1 MAATLTAIFE
11 LIDKVSDK
19 MDAIAN
25 SGSGVVD
32 QWQRAESVADSTF
45 DTATRGAQTTAQAAR
60 SLGDTLDDA
69 SQSFNDAADAAD
81 YWTDKIGNYDKSA
94 MEAIYSTQELVEMGF
109 KTEDALKAEA
119 AAAKKAEDALDDLD
133 EQTEET
139 GDSQEEMGDKGAD
152 ALAQISSTLASV
164 GIVAGLKEIA
174 GAAFEVADGFTE
186 AEKIVTGMTG
196 ATGPELDSLM
206 ESAERVFSS
215 SHAENLQAVATAM
228 ASVRRSTGLVGDE
241 LEQATSAGLALEET
255 LGYDVAETSRTASSL
270 MKNFGL
276 TAEEAYNIITAGA
289 QNGADKNGDLLDV
302 LNEYSAQY
310 AALGL
315 SADQFLTSLVAGADA
330 GVFSVDKVGDAVK
343 EFNIRAKD
351 GSDTSAQA
359 FEAMGMNADEMT
371 ARFAA
376 GGETASAAFFEVVNA
391 LNAME
396 DPVQKN
402 AAAVGLFGTMYE
414 DLEANVLPVLSS
426 IEGGTIDVDNALATV
441 TDQAGSLSDNW
452 QEASNS
458 VSTAFSTAVEPAVSG
473 LSNGI
478 ASVVKNIGDFL
489 QEHPAVT
496 KAITAIGVGL
506 AAVVVGITGVVFVTQ
521 VAIPAVTAFGVAL
534 NTALGPIG
542 WVALAITGV
551 VAAATAM
558 VALFQD
564 SKSEYET
571 WTASTKKQYD
581 TLQDLNAEYETACET
596 YGETSEEA
604 LRLRYEIDDLSES
617 FEANKQTVEEFT
629 AEVDA
634 LIEKNSELISSYE
647 ESMETLDQN
656 EIGTLS
662 LVQKLEDLASQ
673 TNRTVAQ
680 EEQLKAVIAELNS
693 ELPDLA
699 LSYDDVTDSAQN
711 WVDTIRMAAE
721 AQAAQERQAEQQ
733 RAYVDLL
740 KEQANLEE
748 EIAKAEEN
756 LRLEQESFN
765 NTDWF
770 FLSDQWIYQK
780 TGWDPWN
787 VTSIDEYEAA
797 LADLQ
802 AAYAENQ
809 AAIAEIEGSW
819 EAVTEETVTYED
831 AVSSAISSVQ
841 SEVTALAEAYDTAY
855 ESARTSIDGQIGLFD
870 TMATETETSVSQ
882 MQSSLESQVEYLN
895 TYSENLRKAAEYGL
909 DEGLIASLSDGS
921 AESAGYLNA
930 IIENIEALGSST
942 SEAQQFVDEF
952 NATFSN
958 VEAAKDEFAG
968 TVASMETDFDAK
980 MTEIEGRLDTA
991 IDNMNMDTDA
1001 AAAAKATMSAYTQA
1015 IRDNTRGAVSAA
1027 EAAAAAVAA
1036 ALDTSYS
1043 GGSSGVTVPGH
1054 AAGTTDAEDVF
1065 VAGENGPE
1073 LIVGSGG
1080 STVFP
1085 ADETRKIIAALDNM
1099 RSRETGVY
1107 LPAGDFG
1114 ADLPAIRTDNSG
1126 GERKVYL
1133 EIAGKGSIQLAGGK
1147 VDEETLIAFLY
1158 EYLKPVLAEVLV
1170 QEIFEE
1176 GDQSYEY

>member
-32 QWQRAESVADSTF
+32 QWQRAESVADSAF
-45 DTATRGAQTTAQAAR
+45 DTATRGAQTTAQAAS

-174 GAAFEVADGFTE
+174 GAAYEVVDGFTE

-315 SADQFLTSLVAGADA
+315 SADKFLTSLVAGADA

-376 GGETASAAFFEVVNA
+376 GGEVASTAFFEVVNA

-426 IEGGTIDVDNALATV
+426 IETGTINVDNALATV
-441 TDQAGSLSDNW
+441 TGQAGSLSDNW

-458 VSTAFSTAVEPAVSG
+458 VSTAFTSAVEPAVSG
-473 LSNGI
+473 LSNGV
-478 ASVVKNIGDFL
+478 ASVVKSTGDFL

-542 WVALAITGV
+542 WVALAVTGV
-551 VAAATAM
+551 VAAVGAL

-564 SKSEYET
+564 SETEYDT
-571 WTASTKKQYD
+571 WTASTKAQYD
-581 TLQDLNAEYETACET
+581 ALQDLNAEYETACDT

-604 LRLRYEIDDLSES
+604 LRLKYEMDDLNAS
-617 FEANKQTVEEFT
+617 FEANKMTVEEFVSQCEALVDSHDELAQSYADAT
-629 AEVDA
+629 AEIDSEEVGTLA
-634 LIEKNSELISSYE
+634 LI
-647 ESMETLDQN
+647 
-656 EIGTLS
+656 
-662 LVQKLEDLASQ
+662 QKLNDLATSSD
-673 TNRTVAQ
+673 RTATAQ
-680 EEQLKAVIAELNS
+680 MQMQSIVDSLNES
-693 ELPDLA
+693 FPNLA
-699 LSYDDVTDSAQN
+699 LSIDDVTENTDAMIASLKK
-711 WVDTIRMAAE
+711 AAE
-721 AQAAQERQAEQQ
+721 EQANQERYQESYDT
-733 RAYVDLL
+733 YVDLL

-748 EIAKAEEN
+748 QIAEAEEN
-756 LRLEQESFN
+756 IRLEQERMDNMS
-765 NTDWF
+765 
-770 FLSDQWIYQK
+770 
-780 TGWDPWN
+780 GWDHFW
-787 VTSIDEYEAA
+787 TAGEWDDLESYQAA
-797 LADLQ
+797 LEELQ
-802 AAYAENQ
+802 AAYADNMAMQEQ
-809 AAIAEIEGSW
+809 CEATMQEYADASAAA
-819 EAVTEETVTYED
+819 AEETVGYDEAIST
-831 AVSSAISSVQ
+831 AISSVQ
-841 SEVTALAEAYDTAY
+841 EDIDALAEAYDTAY

-870 TMATETETSVSQ
+870 TMATETETSIADMQTAFDSQ
-882 MQSSLESQVEYLN
+882 IEYLN

-909 DEGLIASLSDGS
+909 NEGLIASLSDGS
-921 AESAGYLNA
+921 EESAGYLNA
-930 IIENIEALGSST
+930 IIENIENLGSTT
-942 SEAQQFVDEF
+942 SEAQQFVDNF
-952 NATFSN
+952 NSSFQQ
-958 VEAAKDEFAG
+958 VETAKDEFAG

-1073 LIVGSGG
+1073 LIVGGGG

-1133 EIAGKGSIQLAGGK
+1133 EIAGKGSIQLTGGK
-1147 VDEETLIAFLY
+1147 ADEETLIAFLY
-1158 EYLKPVLAEVLV
+1158 EYLKPILAEVLT

>member
-32 QWQRAESVADSTF
+32 QWQRVESVADSAF
-45 DTATRGAQTTAQAAR
+45 DTTTRGAQTTAQAAR

-164 GIVAGLKEIA
+164 GIVASLKEIA
-174 GAAFEVADGFTE
+174 GAAYEVVDGFTE

-376 GGETASAAFFEVVNA
+376 GGEVASTAFFEVVNA

-426 IEGGTIDVDNALATV
+426 IETGTINVDNALATV

-458 VSTAFSTAVEPAVSG
+458 VSTAFSSAVEPAVSG
-473 LSNGI
+473 LSNGV

-489 QEHPAVT
+489 QAHPAVT

-542 WVALAITGV
+542 WVALAVTGV
-551 VAAATAM
+551 VAAVGAL

-564 SKSEYET
+564 SETEYDT
-571 WTASTKKQYD
+571 WTASTKAQYD
-581 TLQDLNAEYETACET
+581 ALQDLNAEYETACDT

-604 LRLRYEIDDLSES
+604 LRLKYEMDDLNAS
-617 FEANKQTVEEFT
+617 FEANKMTVEEFVSQCEALVDSHDELAQSYADAT
-629 AEVDA
+629 AEIDSEEVGTLA
-634 LIEKNSELISSYE
+634 LI
-647 ESMETLDQN
+647 
-656 EIGTLS
+656 
-662 LVQKLEDLASQ
+662 QKLNDLATSSD
-673 TNRTVAQ
+673 RTATAQ
-680 EEQLKAVIAELNS
+680 MQMQSIVDSLNES
-693 ELPDLA
+693 FPDLA
-699 LSYDDVTDSAQN
+699 LSIDDVTENTDAMIASLKK
-711 WVDTIRMAAE
+711 AAE
-721 AQAAQERQAEQQ
+721 EQANQERYQESYDT
-733 RAYVDLL
+733 YVDLL

-748 EIAKAEEN
+748 QIAEAEEN
-756 LRLEQESFN
+756 IRLEQERMDNMS
-765 NTDWF
+765 
-770 FLSDQWIYQK
+770 
-780 TGWDPWN
+780 GWDHFW
-787 VTSIDEYEAA
+787 TAGEWDDLESYQAA
-797 LADLQ
+797 LEELQ
-802 AAYAENQ
+802 AAYADNMAMQEQ
-809 AAIAEIEGSW
+809 CEATMQEYADASAAA
-819 EAVTEETVTYED
+819 AEETVGYDEAIST
-831 AVSSAISSVQ
+831 AISSVQ
-841 SEVTALAEAYDTAY
+841 EDIDALVEAYDTAY

-870 TMATETETSVSQ
+870 TMATETETSIADMQTAFDSQ
-882 MQSSLESQVEYLN
+882 IEYLN

-909 DEGLIASLSDGS
+909 NEGLIASLSDGS
-921 AESAGYLNA
+921 EESAGYLNA
-930 IIENIEALGSST
+930 IIENIENLGSTT
-942 SEAQQFVDEF
+942 SEAQQFVDNF
-952 NATFSN
+952 NSSFQQ
-958 VEAAKDEFAG
+958 VETAKDEFAG

-1073 LIVGSGG
+1073 LIVGGGG

-1133 EIAGKGSIQLAGGK
+1133 EIAGKGSIQLTGGK
-1147 VDEETLIAFLY
+1147 ADEETLIAFLY
-1158 EYLKPVLAEVLV
+1158 EYLKPILAEVLT

>member
-32 QWQRAESVADSTF
+32 QWQRAESVADSAF
-45 DTATRGAQTTAQAAR
+45 DTATRGAQTTAQAAS

-174 GAAFEVADGFTE
+174 GAAYEVVDGFTE

-196 ATGPELDSLM
+196 VTGPELDSLM
-206 ESAERVFSS
+206 ESAERVFAS

-376 GGETASAAFFEVVNA
+376 GGEVASAAFFEVVNA

-426 IEGGTIDVDNALATV
+426 IETGTINVDNALATV

-458 VSTAFSTAVEPAVSG
+458 VSTAFTSAVEPAVSG
-473 LSNGI
+473 LSNGV
-478 ASVVKNIGDFL
+478 ASVVKSTGDFL

-542 WVALAITGV
+542 WVALAVTGV
-551 VAAATAM
+551 VAAVGAL

-564 SKSEYET
+564 SETEYDT
-571 WTASTKKQYD
+571 WTASTKAQYD
-581 TLQDLNAEYETACET
+581 ALQDLNAEYETACDT

-604 LRLRYEIDDLSES
+604 LRLKYEMDDLNAS
-617 FEANKQTVEEFT
+617 FEANKMTVEEFVSQCEALVDSHDELAQSYADAT
-629 AEVDA
+629 AEIDSEEVGTLA
-634 LIEKNSELISSYE
+634 LI
-647 ESMETLDQN
+647 
-656 EIGTLS
+656 
-662 LVQKLEDLASQ
+662 QKLNDLATSSD
-673 TNRTVAQ
+673 RTATAQ
-680 EEQLKAVIAELNS
+680 MQMQSIVDSLNES
-693 ELPDLA
+693 FPNLA
-699 LSYDDVTDSAQN
+699 LSIDDVTENTDAMIASLKK
-711 WVDTIRMAAE
+711 AAE
-721 AQAAQERQAEQQ
+721 EQANQERYQESYDT
-733 RAYVDLL
+733 YVDLL

-748 EIAKAEEN
+748 QIAEAEEN
-756 LRLEQESFN
+756 IRLEQERMDNMS
-765 NTDWF
+765 
-770 FLSDQWIYQK
+770 
-780 TGWDPWN
+780 GWDHFW
-787 VTSIDEYEAA
+787 TAGEWDDLESYQAA
-797 LADLQ
+797 LEELQ
-802 AAYAENQ
+802 AAYADNMAMQEQ
-809 AAIAEIEGSW
+809 CEATMQEYADASAAA
-819 EAVTEETVTYED
+819 AEETVGYDEAIST
-831 AVSSAISSVQ
+831 AISSVQ
-841 SEVTALAEAYDTAY
+841 EDIDALAEAYDTAY

-870 TMATETETSVSQ
+870 TMATETETSIADMQTAFDSQ
-882 MQSSLESQVEYLN
+882 IEYLN

-909 DEGLIASLSDGS
+909 NEGLIASLSDGS
-921 AESAGYLNA
+921 EESAGYLNA
-930 IIENIEALGSST
+930 IIENIENLGSTT
-942 SEAQQFVDEF
+942 SEAQQFVDNF
-952 NATFSN
+952 NSSFQQ
-958 VEAAKDEFAG
+958 VETAKDEFAG

-1073 LIVGSGG
+1073 LIVGGGG

-1133 EIAGKGSIQLAGGK
+1133 EIAGKGSIQLTGGK
-1147 VDEETLIAFLY
+1147 ADEETLIAFLY
-1158 EYLKPVLAEVLV
+1158 EYLKPILAEVLT

>member
-32 QWQRAESVADSTF
+32 QWQHVENVADSAF
-45 DTATRGAQTTAQAAR
+45 DTATRGAQTTAQAAG
-60 SLGDTLDDA
+60 SLSDTLDDT
-69 SQSFNDAADAAD
+69 SQSFSDAADAAD

-174 GAAFEVADGFTE
+174 GAAYEVVDGFTE

-206 ESAERVFSS
+206 ESAERVFAS

-376 GGETASAAFFEVVNA
+376 GGEVASAAFFEVVNA

-426 IEGGTIDVDNALATV
+426 IATGTINVDNALATV

-458 VSTAFSTAVEPAVSG
+458 VSTAFTSAVEPAVSG
-473 LSNGI
+473 LSNGV
-478 ASVVKNIGDFL
+478 ASVVKSAGDFL

-542 WVALAITGV
+542 WVALAVTGV
-551 VAAATAM
+551 VAAVGAL

-564 SKSEYET
+564 SETEYDT
-571 WTASTKKQYD
+571 WTASTKAQYD
-581 TLQDLNAEYETACET
+581 TLQDLNAEYETACDT

-604 LRLRYEIDDLSES
+604 LRLKYEMDDLNAS
-617 FEANKQTVEEFT
+617 FEANKMTVEEFVSQCEALVDSHDELAQSYADAT
-629 AEVDA
+629 AEIDSEEVGTLA
-634 LIEKNSELISSYE
+634 LI
-647 ESMETLDQN
+647 
-656 EIGTLS
+656 
-662 LVQKLEDLASQ
+662 QKLNDLATSSD
-673 TNRTVAQ
+673 RTATAQ
-680 EEQLKAVIAELNS
+680 MQMQSIVDSLNES
-693 ELPDLA
+693 FPDLA
-699 LSYDDVTDSAQN
+699 LSIDDVTENTDAMIASLKK
-711 WVDTIRMAAE
+711 AAE
-721 AQAAQERQAEQQ
+721 EQANQERYQESYDT
-733 RAYVDLL
+733 YVDLL

-748 EIAKAEEN
+748 QIAEAEEN
-756 LRLEQESFN
+756 IRLEQERMDNMS
-765 NTDWF
+765 
-770 FLSDQWIYQK
+770 
-780 TGWDPWN
+780 GWDHFW
-787 VTSIDEYEAA
+787 TAGEWDDLESYQAA
-797 LADLQ
+797 LEELQ
-802 AAYAENQ
+802 AAYADNMAMQEQ
-809 AAIAEIEGSW
+809 CEATMQEYADASAAA
-819 EAVTEETVTYED
+819 AEETVGYDEAIST
-831 AVSSAISSVQ
+831 AVSSVQ
-841 SEVTALAEAYDTAY
+841 EDIDALAEAYDTAY

-870 TMATETETSVSQ
+870 TMATETETSIADMQTAFDSQ
-882 MQSSLESQVEYLN
+882 IEYLN

-909 DEGLIASLSDGS
+909 NEGLIASLSDGS
-921 AESAGYLNA
+921 EESAGYLNA
-930 IIENIEALGSST
+930 IIENIENLGSTT
-942 SEAQQFVDEF
+942 SEAQQFVDNF
-952 NATFSN
+952 NSSFQQ
-958 VEAAKDEFAG
+958 VETAKDEFAG

-1027 EAAAAAVAA
+1027 EAAAAAVAT

-1073 LIVGSGG
+1073 LIVGGGG

-1133 EIAGKGSIQLAGGK
+1133 EIAGKGSIQLTGGK
-1147 VDEETLIAFLY
+1147 ADEETLIAFLY
-1158 EYLKPVLAEVLV
+1158 EYLKPILAEVLT

>member
-32 QWQRAESVADSTF
+32 QWQRAESVADSAF
-45 DTATRGAQTTAQAAR
+45 DTATRGAQTTAQAAS

-174 GAAFEVADGFTE
+174 GAAYEVVDGFTE

-376 GGETASAAFFEVVNA
+376 GGEVASAAFFEVVNA

-426 IEGGTIDVDNALATV
+426 IETGTINVDNALATV

-458 VSTAFSTAVEPAVSG
+458 VSTAFTSAVEPAVSG
-473 LSNGI
+473 LSNGV
-478 ASVVKNIGDFL
+478 ASVVKSTGDFL

-542 WVALAITGV
+542 WVALAVTGV
-551 VAAATAM
+551 VAAVGAL

-564 SKSEYET
+564 SETEYDT
-571 WTASTKKQYD
+571 WTASTKAQYD
-581 TLQDLNAEYETACET
+581 ALQDLNAEYETACDT

-604 LRLRYEIDDLSES
+604 LRLKYEMDDLNAS
-617 FEANKQTVEEFT
+617 FEANKMTVEEFVSQCEALVDSHDELAQSYADAT
-629 AEVDA
+629 AEIDSEEVGTLA
-634 LIEKNSELISSYE
+634 LI
-647 ESMETLDQN
+647 
-656 EIGTLS
+656 
-662 LVQKLEDLASQ
+662 QKLNDLATSSD
-673 TNRTVAQ
+673 RTATAQ
-680 EEQLKAVIAELNS
+680 MQMQSIVDSLNES
-693 ELPDLA
+693 FPNLA
-699 LSYDDVTDSAQN
+699 LSIDDVTENTDAMIASLKK
-711 WVDTIRMAAE
+711 AAE
-721 AQAAQERQAEQQ
+721 EQANQERYQESYDT
-733 RAYVDLL
+733 YVDLL

-748 EIAKAEEN
+748 QIAEAEEN
-756 LRLEQESFN
+756 IRLEQERMDNMS
-765 NTDWF
+765 
-770 FLSDQWIYQK
+770 
-780 TGWDPWN
+780 GWDHFW
-787 VTSIDEYEAA
+787 TAGEWDDLESYQAA
-797 LADLQ
+797 LEELQ
-802 AAYAENQ
+802 AAYADNMAMQEQ
-809 AAIAEIEGSW
+809 CEATMQEYADASAAA
-819 EAVTEETVTYED
+819 AEETVGYDEAIST
-831 AVSSAISSVQ
+831 AISSVQ
-841 SEVTALAEAYDTAY
+841 EDIDALAEAYDTAY

-870 TMATETETSVSQ
+870 TMATETETSIADMQTAFDSQ
-882 MQSSLESQVEYLN
+882 IEYLN

-909 DEGLIASLSDGS
+909 NEGLIASLSDGS
-921 AESAGYLNA
+921 EESAGYLNA
-930 IIENIEALGSST
+930 IIENIENLGSTT
-942 SEAQQFVDEF
+942 SEAQQFVDNF
-952 NATFSN
+952 NSSFQQ
-958 VEAAKDEFAG
+958 VETAKDEFAG

-1073 LIVGSGG
+1073 LIVGGGG

-1133 EIAGKGSIQLAGGK
+1133 EIAGKGSIQLTGGK
-1147 VDEETLIAFLY
+1147 ADEETLIAFLY
-1158 EYLKPVLAEVLV
+1158 EYLKPILAEVLT

>member
-32 QWQRAESVADSTF
+32 QWQRAESVADSAF
-45 DTATRGAQTTAQAAR
+45 DTATRGAQTTAQVAS

-69 SQSFNDAADAAD
+69 SRSFNDAADAAD

-174 GAAFEVADGFTE
+174 GAAYEVVDGFTE

-376 GGETASAAFFEVVNA
+376 GGEVASAAFFEVVNA

-426 IEGGTIDVDNALATV
+426 IETGTINVDNALATV

-458 VSTAFSTAVEPAVSG
+458 VSTAFTSAVEPAVSG
-473 LSNGI
+473 LSNGV
-478 ASVVKNIGDFL
+478 ASVVKSAGDFL

-542 WVALAITGV
+542 WVALAVTGV
-551 VAAATAM
+551 VAAVGAL

-564 SKSEYET
+564 SETEYDT
-571 WTASTKKQYD
+571 WTASTKAQYD
-581 TLQDLNAEYETACET
+581 ALQDLNAEYETACDT

-604 LRLRYEIDDLSES
+604 LRLKYEMDDLNAS
-617 FEANKQTVEEFT
+617 FEANKMTVEEFVSQCEALVDSHDELAQSYADAT
-629 AEVDA
+629 AEIDSEEVGTLA
-634 LIEKNSELISSYE
+634 LI
-647 ESMETLDQN
+647 
-656 EIGTLS
+656 
-662 LVQKLEDLASQ
+662 QKLNDLATSSD
-673 TNRTVAQ
+673 RTATAQ
-680 EEQLKAVIAELNS
+680 MQMQSIVDSLNES
-693 ELPDLA
+693 FPDLA
-699 LSYDDVTDSAQN
+699 LSIDNVTENTDAMIASLKK
-711 WVDTIRMAAE
+711 AAE
-721 AQAAQERQAEQQ
+721 EQANQEWYQESYDT
-733 RAYVDLL
+733 YVDLL

-748 EIAKAEEN
+748 QIAEAEEN
-756 LRLEQESFN
+756 IRLEQERMDNMS
-765 NTDWF
+765 
-770 FLSDQWIYQK
+770 
-780 TGWDPWN
+780 GWDHFW
-787 VTSIDEYEAA
+787 TAGEWDDLESYQAA
-797 LADLQ
+797 LEELQ
-802 AAYAENQ
+802 AAYADNMAMQEQ
-809 AAIAEIEGSW
+809 CEATMQEYADASAAA
-819 EAVTEETVTYED
+819 AEETVGYDEAIST
-831 AVSSAISSVQ
+831 AISSVQ
-841 SEVTALAEAYDTAY
+841 EDIDALAEAYDTAY

-870 TMATETETSVSQ
+870 TMATETETSIADMQTAFDSQ
-882 MQSSLESQVEYLN
+882 IEYLN

-909 DEGLIASLSDGS
+909 NEGLIASLSDGS
-921 AESAGYLNA
+921 EESAGYLNA
-930 IIENIEALGSST
+930 IIENIENLGSTT
-942 SEAQQFVDEF
+942 SEAQQFVDNF
-952 NATFSN
+952 NSSFQQ
-958 VEAAKDEFAG
+958 VETAKDEFAG

-1027 EAAAAAVAA
+1027 EAAAAAVAT

-1073 LIVGSGG
+1073 LIVGGGG

-1133 EIAGKGSIQLAGGK
+1133 EIAGKGSIQLTGGK
-1147 VDEETLIAFLY
+1147 ADEETLIAFLY
-1158 EYLKPVLAEVLV
+1158 EYLKPILAEVLT

>member
-32 QWQRAESVADSTF
+32 QWQRAESVADSAF
-45 DTATRGAQTTAQAAR
+45 DTATRGAQTTAQAAS

-69 SQSFNDAADAAD
+69 SQSLNDAADAAD

-174 GAAFEVADGFTE
+174 GAAYEVVDGFTE

-376 GGETASAAFFEVVNA
+376 GGEVASAAFFEVVNA

-426 IEGGTIDVDNALATV
+426 IETGTINVDNALATV

-458 VSTAFSTAVEPAVSG
+458 VSTAFTSAVEPAVSG
-473 LSNGI
+473 LSNGV
-478 ASVVKNIGDFL
+478 ASVVKSTGDFL

-542 WVALAITGV
+542 WVALAVTGV
-551 VAAATAM
+551 VAAVGAL

-564 SKSEYET
+564 SETEYDT
-571 WTASTKKQYD
+571 WTASTKAQYD
-581 TLQDLNAEYETACET
+581 ALQDLNAEYETACDT

-604 LRLRYEIDDLSES
+604 LRLKYEMDDLNAS
-617 FEANKQTVEEFT
+617 FEANKMTVEEFVSQCEALVDSHDELAQSYADAT
-629 AEVDA
+629 AEIDSEEVGTLA
-634 LIEKNSELISSYE
+634 LI
-647 ESMETLDQN
+647 
-656 EIGTLS
+656 
-662 LVQKLEDLASQ
+662 QKLNDLATSSD
-673 TNRTVAQ
+673 RTATAQ
-680 EEQLKAVIAELNS
+680 MQMQSIVDSLNES
-693 ELPDLA
+693 FPNLA
-699 LSYDDVTDSAQN
+699 LSIDDVTENTDAMIASLKK
-711 WVDTIRMAAE
+711 AAE
-721 AQAAQERQAEQQ
+721 EQANQERYQESYDT
-733 RAYVDLL
+733 YVDLL

-748 EIAKAEEN
+748 QIAEAEEN
-756 LRLEQESFN
+756 IRLEQERMDNMS
-765 NTDWF
+765 
-770 FLSDQWIYQK
+770 
-780 TGWDPWN
+780 GWDHFW
-787 VTSIDEYEAA
+787 TAGEWDDLESYQAA
-797 LADLQ
+797 LEELQ
-802 AAYAENQ
+802 AAYADNMAMQEQ
-809 AAIAEIEGSW
+809 CEATMQEYADASAAA
-819 EAVTEETVTYED
+819 AEETVGYDEAIST
-831 AVSSAISSVQ
+831 AISSVQ
-841 SEVTALAEAYDTAY
+841 EDIDALAEAYDTAY

-870 TMATETETSVSQ
+870 TMATETETSIADMQTAFDSQ
-882 MQSSLESQVEYLN
+882 IEYLN

-909 DEGLIASLSDGS
+909 NEGLIASLSDGS
-921 AESAGYLNA
+921 EESAGYLNA
-930 IIENIEALGSST
+930 IIENIENLGSTT
-942 SEAQQFVDEF
+942 SEAQQFVDNF
-952 NATFSN
+952 NSSFQQ
-958 VEAAKDEFAG
+958 VETAKDEFAG

-1073 LIVGSGG
+1073 LIVGGGG

-1133 EIAGKGSIQLAGGK
+1133 EIAGKGSIQLTGGK
-1147 VDEETLIAFLY
+1147 ADEETLIAFLY
-1158 EYLKPVLAEVLV
+1158 EYLKPILAEVLT

>member
-32 QWQRAESVADSTF
+32 QWQRVENVADSAF
-45 DTATRGAQTTAQAAR
+45 DTATRGAQTTAQAAG
-60 SLGDTLDDA
+60 SLSDTLDDT
-69 SQSFNDAADAAD
+69 SRSFSDAADAAD
-81 YWTDKIGNYDKSA
+81 YWTDAVGNYDKA
-94 MEAIYSTQELVEMGF
+94 ALEAIYSTQELVDMGF
-109 KTEDALKAEA
+109 KTEDALEAEA
-119 AAAKKAEDALDDLD
+119 AAARQAEDALEDLD

-152 ALAQISSTLASV
+152 ALSQISSALASA

-206 ESAERVFSS
+206 ESAERVFAS

-359 FEAMGMNADEMT
+359 FEALGMNADEMT

-391 LNAME
+391 LNAMD

-414 DLEANVLPVLSS
+414 DLEATVLPVLGS
-426 IEGGTIDVDNALATV
+426 IETGTINVDNALATV

-458 VSTAFSTAVEPAVSG
+458 VSAAFTTAVEPAVSG

-478 ASVVKNIGDFL
+478 ASVVKSTGDFL

-542 WVALAITGV
+542 WVALAVTGV
-551 VAAATAM
+551 VAAVGAL
-558 VALFQD
+558 VALFQ
-564 SKSEYET
+564 SSETEYDT
-571 WTASTKKQYD
+571 WTASTKEQYD
-581 TLQDLNAEYETACET
+581 ALQDLNAEYETACDT

-604 LRLRYEIDDLSES
+604 LRLKYEMDDLNAS
-617 FEANKQTVEEFT
+617 FEANKMTVEEFVAQCEALVDSHEELAQSYADTT
-629 AEVDA
+629 AEIDSEEVGTLA
-634 LIEKNSELISSYE
+634 LI
-647 ESMETLDQN
+647 
-656 EIGTLS
+656 
-662 LVQKLEDLASQ
+662 QKLNDLASSSD
-673 TNRTVAQ
+673 RTATAQ
-680 EEQLKAVIAELNS
+680 MQMQSIVDSLNES
-693 ELPDLA
+693 FPDLA
-699 LSYDDVTDSAQN
+699 LSIDDVTENTDAMIASLKK
-711 WVDTIRMAAE
+711 AAE
-721 AQAAQERQAEQQ
+721 EQAAQERYQESYDT
-733 RAYVDLL
+733 YVDLL

-748 EIAKAEEN
+748 QIAEAEEN
-756 LRLEQESFN
+756 IRLEQERMDGMS
-765 NTDWF
+765 
-770 FLSDQWIYQK
+770 
-780 TGWDPWN
+780 GWDHFW
-787 VTSIDEYEAA
+787 TAGEWDDLESYQAA
-797 LADLQ
+797 LEELQ
-802 AAYAENQ
+802 AAYADNQ
-809 AAIAEIEGSW
+809 AMQEQCTATMQEYADAS
-819 EAVTEETVTYED
+819 AAAAEETVGYDEAIST
-831 AVSSAISSVQ
+831 AISSVQ
-841 SEVTALAEAYDTAY
+841 EDIDALAAAYDEAY

-870 TMATETETSVSQ
+870 TMTTETETSIAD
-882 MQSSLESQVEYLN
+882 MQTALESQVEYLT

-909 DEGLIASLSDGS
+909 SEGLIASLSDGS
-921 AESAGYLNA
+921 EESAAYLGT
-930 IIENIEALGSST
+930 IIENIESLGSTT
-942 SEAQQFVDEF
+942 SEAQQFVDNF
-952 NATFSN
+952 NASFEQ
-958 VEAAKDEFAG
+958 VETAKDEFAG
-968 TVASMETDFDAK
+968 TVASMQTDFDAK

-1001 AAAAKATMSAYTQA
+1001 AAAAKETMAAYTQA
-1015 IRDNTRGAVSAA
+1015 IRDNTQGAVSAA

-1036 ALDTSYS
+1036 ALDTSYT
-1043 GGSSGVTVPGH
+1043 GGTSSVTVPGH
-1054 AAGTTDAEDVF
+1054 ASGTTDAEDVF

-1073 LIVGSGG
+1073 LIVGGGG

-1085 ADETRKIIAALDNM
+1085 ADETRKIIAALDSM
-1099 RSRETGVY
+1099 RGRETGLY
-1107 LPAGDFG
+1107 LPAPDFG
-1114 ADLPAIRTDNSG
+1114 TDVPTIRTDDSG

-1133 EIAGKGSIQLAGGK
+1133 EIAGKGNIELTGSK
-1147 VDEETLIAFLY
+1147 VDQETLLAFLY
-1158 EYLKPVLAEVLV
+1158 EYLKPVLAEIMT

>member
-32 QWQRAESVADSTF
+32 QWQRAESVADSAF
-45 DTATRGAQTTAQAAR
+45 DTATRGAQTTAQAAS

-174 GAAFEVADGFTE
+174 GAAYEVVDGFTE

-376 GGETASAAFFEVVNA
+376 GGEVASTAFFEVVNA

-426 IEGGTIDVDNALATV
+426 IETGTINVDNALATV
-441 TDQAGSLSDNW
+441 TGQAGSLSDNW

-458 VSTAFSTAVEPAVSG
+458 VSTAFTSAVEPAVSG
-473 LSNGI
+473 LSNGV
-478 ASVVKNIGDFL
+478 ASVVKSTGDFL

-542 WVALAITGV
+542 WVALAVTGV
-551 VAAATAM
+551 VAAVGAL

-564 SKSEYET
+564 SETEYDT
-571 WTASTKKQYD
+571 WTASTKAQYD
-581 TLQDLNAEYETACET
+581 ALQDLNAEYETACDT

-604 LRLRYEIDDLSES
+604 LRLKYEMDDLNAS
-617 FEANKQTVEEFT
+617 FEANKMTVEEFVSQCEALVDSHDELAQSYADAT
-629 AEVDA
+629 AEIDSEEVGTLA
-634 LIEKNSELISSYE
+634 LI
-647 ESMETLDQN
+647 
-656 EIGTLS
+656 
-662 LVQKLEDLASQ
+662 QKLNDLATSSD
-673 TNRTVAQ
+673 RTATAQ
-680 EEQLKAVIAELNS
+680 MQMQSIVDSLNES
-693 ELPDLA
+693 FPNLA
-699 LSYDDVTDSAQN
+699 LSIDDVTENTDAMIASLKK
-711 WVDTIRMAAE
+711 AAE
-721 AQAAQERQAEQQ
+721 EQANQERYQESYDT
-733 RAYVDLL
+733 YVDLL

-748 EIAKAEEN
+748 QIAEAEEN
-756 LRLEQESFN
+756 IRLEQERMDNMS
-765 NTDWF
+765 
-770 FLSDQWIYQK
+770 
-780 TGWDPWN
+780 GWDHFW
-787 VTSIDEYEAA
+787 TAGEWDDLESYQAA
-797 LADLQ
+797 LEELQ
-802 AAYAENQ
+802 AAYADNMAMQEQ
-809 AAIAEIEGSW
+809 CEATMQEYADASAAA
-819 EAVTEETVTYED
+819 AEETVGYDEAIST
-831 AVSSAISSVQ
+831 AISSVQ
-841 SEVTALAEAYDTAY
+841 EDIDALAEAYDTAY

-870 TMATETETSVSQ
+870 TMATETETSIADMQTAFDSQ
-882 MQSSLESQVEYLN
+882 IEYLN

-909 DEGLIASLSDGS
+909 NEGLIASLSDGS
-921 AESAGYLNA
+921 EESAGYLNA
-930 IIENIEALGSST
+930 IIENIENLGSTT
-942 SEAQQFVDEF
+942 SEAQQFVDNF
-952 NATFSN
+952 NSSFQQ
-958 VEAAKDEFAG
+958 VETAKDEFAG

-1073 LIVGSGG
+1073 LIVGGGG

-1133 EIAGKGSIQLAGGK
+1133 EIAGKGSIQLTGGK
-1147 VDEETLIAFLY
+1147 ADEETLIAFLY
-1158 EYLKPVLAEVLV
+1158 EYLKPILAEVLT

>member
-32 QWQRAESVADSTF
+32 QWQRAESVVDSAF
-45 DTATRGAQTTAQAAR
+45 DTATRGAQTTAQAAS

-94 MEAIYSTQELVEMGF
+94 MEAIYSAQELVEMGF

-174 GAAFEVADGFTE
+174 GAAYEVVDGFTE

-376 GGETASAAFFEVVNA
+376 GGEVASAAFFEVVNA

-426 IEGGTIDVDNALATV
+426 IETGTINVDNALATV

-458 VSTAFSTAVEPAVSG
+458 VSTAFTSAVEPAVSG
-473 LSNGI
+473 LSNGV
-478 ASVVKNIGDFL
+478 ASVVKSTGDFL

-542 WVALAITGV
+542 WVALAVTGV
-551 VAAATAM
+551 VAAVGAL

-564 SKSEYET
+564 SETEYDT
-571 WTASTKKQYD
+571 WTASTKAQYD
-581 TLQDLNAEYETACET
+581 ALQDLNAEYETACDT

-604 LRLRYEIDDLSES
+604 LRLKYEMDDLSAS
-617 FEANKQTVEEFT
+617 FEANKMTVEEFVSQCEALVDSHDELAQSYADAT
-629 AEVDA
+629 AEIDSEEVGTLA
-634 LIEKNSELISSYE
+634 LI
-647 ESMETLDQN
+647 
-656 EIGTLS
+656 
-662 LVQKLEDLASQ
+662 QKLNDLATSSD
-673 TNRTVAQ
+673 RTATAQ
-680 EEQLKAVIAELNS
+680 MQMQSIVDSLNES
-693 ELPDLA
+693 FPNLA
-699 LSYDDVTDSAQN
+699 LSIDDVTENTDAMIASLKK
-711 WVDTIRMAAE
+711 AAE
-721 AQAAQERQAEQQ
+721 EQANQERYQESYDT
-733 RAYVDLL
+733 YVDLL

-748 EIAKAEEN
+748 QIAEAEEN
-756 LRLEQESFN
+756 IRLEQERMDNMS
-765 NTDWF
+765 
-770 FLSDQWIYQK
+770 
-780 TGWDPWN
+780 GWDHFW
-787 VTSIDEYEAA
+787 TAGEWDDLESYQAA
-797 LADLQ
+797 LEELQ
-802 AAYAENQ
+802 AAYADNMAMQEQ
-809 AAIAEIEGSW
+809 CEATMQEYADASAAA
-819 EAVTEETVTYED
+819 AEETVGYDEAIST
-831 AVSSAISSVQ
+831 AISSVQ
-841 SEVTALAEAYDTAY
+841 EDIDALAEAYDTAY

-870 TMATETETSVSQ
+870 TMATETETSIADMQTAFDSQ
-882 MQSSLESQVEYLN
+882 IEYLN

-909 DEGLIASLSDGS
+909 NEGLIASLSDGS
-921 AESAGYLNA
+921 EESAGYLNA
-930 IIENIEALGSST
+930 IIENIENLGSTT
-942 SEAQQFVDEF
+942 SEAQQFVDNF
-952 NATFSN
+952 NSSFQQ
-958 VEAAKDEFAG
+958 VETAKDEFAG

-1073 LIVGSGG
+1073 LIVGGGG

-1133 EIAGKGSIQLAGGK
+1133 EIAGKGSIQLTGGK
-1147 VDEETLIAFLY
+1147 ADEETLIAFLY
-1158 EYLKPVLAEVLV
+1158 EYLKPILAEVLT

>member
-32 QWQRAESVADSTF
+32 QWQRAESVADSAF
-45 DTATRGAQTTAQAAR
+45 DTTTRGAQTTAQAAR

-174 GAAFEVADGFTE
+174 GAAYEVVDGFTE

-376 GGETASAAFFEVVNA
+376 GGEVASAAFFEVVNA

-426 IEGGTIDVDNALATV
+426 IETGTINVDNALATV

-458 VSTAFSTAVEPAVSG
+458 VSTAFTSAVEPAVSG
-473 LSNGI
+473 LSNGV
-478 ASVVKNIGDFL
+478 ASVVKSTGDFL

-542 WVALAITGV
+542 WVALAVTGV
-551 VAAATAM
+551 VAAVGAL

-564 SKSEYET
+564 SETEYDT
-571 WTASTKKQYD
+571 WTASTKAQYD
-581 TLQDLNAEYETACET
+581 ALQDLNAEYETACDT

-604 LRLRYEIDDLSES
+604 LRLKYEMDDLNAS
-617 FEANKQTVEEFT
+617 FEANKMTVEEFVSQCEALVDSHDELAQSYADAT
-629 AEVDA
+629 AEIDSEEVGTLA
-634 LIEKNSELISSYE
+634 LI
-647 ESMETLDQN
+647 
-656 EIGTLS
+656 
-662 LVQKLEDLASQ
+662 QKLNDLATSSD
-673 TNRTVAQ
+673 RTATAQ
-680 EEQLKAVIAELNS
+680 MQMQSIVDSLNES
-693 ELPDLA
+693 FPDLA
-699 LSYDDVTDSAQN
+699 LSIDDVTENTDAMIASLKK
-711 WVDTIRMAAE
+711 AAE
-721 AQAAQERQAEQQ
+721 EQANQERYQESYDT
-733 RAYVDLL
+733 YVDLL

-748 EIAKAEEN
+748 QIAEAEEN
-756 LRLEQESFN
+756 IRLEQERMDNMS
-765 NTDWF
+765 
-770 FLSDQWIYQK
+770 
-780 TGWDPWN
+780 GWDHFW
-787 VTSIDEYEAA
+787 TAGEWDDLESYQAA
-797 LADLQ
+797 LEELQ
-802 AAYAENQ
+802 AAYADNMAMQEQ
-809 AAIAEIEGSW
+809 CEATMQEYADASAAA
-819 EAVTEETVTYED
+819 AEETVGYDEAIST
-831 AVSSAISSVQ
+831 AISSVQ
-841 SEVTALAEAYDTAY
+841 EDIDALAEAYDTAY

-870 TMATETETSVSQ
+870 TMATETETSIADMQTAFDSQ
-882 MQSSLESQVEYLN
+882 IEYLN

-909 DEGLIASLSDGS
+909 NEGLIASLSDGS
-921 AESAGYLNA
+921 EESAGYLNA
-930 IIENIEALGSST
+930 IIENIENLGSTT
-942 SEAQQFVDEF
+942 SEAQQFVDNF
-952 NATFSN
+952 NSSFQQ
-958 VEAAKDEFAG
+958 VETAKDEFAG

-1073 LIVGSGG
+1073 LIVGGGG

-1133 EIAGKGSIQLAGGK
+1133 EIAGKGSIQLTGGK
-1147 VDEETLIAFLY
+1147 ADEETLIAFLY
-1158 EYLKPVLAEVLV
+1158 EYLKPILAEVLT

>member
-32 QWQRAESVADSTF
+32 QWQRAESVADSAF
-45 DTATRGAQTTAQAAR
+45 DTATRGAQTTAQVAS

-174 GAAFEVADGFTE
+174 GAAYEVVDGFTE

-196 ATGPELDSLM
+196 VTGPELDSLM
-206 ESAERVFSS
+206 ESAERVFAS

-376 GGETASAAFFEVVNA
+376 GGEVASTAFFEVVNA

-426 IEGGTIDVDNALATV
+426 IETGTINVDNALATV

-458 VSTAFSTAVEPAVSG
+458 VSTAFSSAVEPAVSG
-473 LSNGI
+473 LSNGV

-542 WVALAITGV
+542 WVALAVTGV
-551 VAAATAM
+551 VAAVGAL

-564 SKSEYET
+564 SETEYDT
-571 WTASTKKQYD
+571 WTASTKTQYD
-581 TLQDLNAEYETACET
+581 ALQDLNAEYETACDT

-604 LRLRYEIDDLSES
+604 LRLKYEMDDLNAS
-617 FEANKQTVEEFT
+617 FEANKMTVEEFVSQCEALVDSHDELAQSYADAT
-629 AEVDA
+629 AEIDSEEVGTLA
-634 LIEKNSELISSYE
+634 LI
-647 ESMETLDQN
+647 
-656 EIGTLS
+656 
-662 LVQKLEDLASQ
+662 QKLNDLATSSD
-673 TNRTVAQ
+673 RTATAQ
-680 EEQLKAVIAELNS
+680 MQMQSIVDSLNES
-693 ELPDLA
+693 FPDLA
-699 LSYDDVTDSAQN
+699 LSIDDVTENTDAMIASLKK
-711 WVDTIRMAAE
+711 AAE
-721 AQAAQERQAEQQ
+721 EQANQERYQESYDT
-733 RAYVDLL
+733 YVDLL

-748 EIAKAEEN
+748 QIAEAEEN
-756 LRLEQESFN
+756 IRLEQERMDNMS
-765 NTDWF
+765 
-770 FLSDQWIYQK
+770 
-780 TGWDPWN
+780 GWDHFW
-787 VTSIDEYEAA
+787 TAGEWDDLESYQAA
-797 LADLQ
+797 LEELQ
-802 AAYAENQ
+802 AAYADNMAMQEQ
-809 AAIAEIEGSW
+809 CEATMQEYADASAAA
-819 EAVTEETVTYED
+819 AEETVGYDEAIST
-831 AVSSAISSVQ
+831 AISSVQ
-841 SEVTALAEAYDTAY
+841 EDIDALAEAYDTAY

-870 TMATETETSVSQ
+870 TMATETETSIADMQTAFDSQ
-882 MQSSLESQVEYLN
+882 IEYLN

-909 DEGLIASLSDGS
+909 NEGLIASLSDGS
-921 AESAGYLNA
+921 EESAGYLNA
-930 IIENIEALGSST
+930 IIENIENLGSTT
-942 SEAQQFVDEF
+942 SEAQQFVDNF
-952 NATFSN
+952 NSSFQQ
-958 VEAAKDEFAG
+958 VETAKDEFAG

-1073 LIVGSGG
+1073 LIVGGGG

-1085 ADETRKIIAALDNM
+1085 ADETRKIIAALDNI

-1133 EIAGKGSIQLAGGK
+1133 EIAGKGSIQLTGGK
-1147 VDEETLIAFLY
+1147 ADEETLIAFLY
-1158 EYLKPVLAEVLV
+1158 EYLKPILAEVLT

>member
-32 QWQRAESVADSTF
+32 QWQRAESVVDSAF
-45 DTATRGAQTTAQAAR
+45 DTATRGAQTTAQAAS

-94 MEAIYSTQELVEMGF
+94 MEAIYSAQELVEMGF

-139 GDSQEEMGDKGAD
+139 SDSQEEMGDKGAD

-174 GAAFEVADGFTE
+174 GAAYEVVDGFTE

-376 GGETASAAFFEVVNA
+376 GGEVASAAFFEVVNA

-426 IEGGTIDVDNALATV
+426 IETGTINVDNALATV

-458 VSTAFSTAVEPAVSG
+458 VSTAFTSAVEPAVSG
-473 LSNGI
+473 LSNGV

-542 WVALAITGV
+542 WVALAVTGV
-551 VAAATAM
+551 VAAVGAL

-564 SKSEYET
+564 SETEYDT
-571 WTASTKKQYD
+571 WTASTKAQYD
-581 TLQDLNAEYETACET
+581 ALQDLNAEYETACDT

-604 LRLRYEIDDLSES
+604 LRLKYEMDDLNAS
-617 FEANKQTVEEFT
+617 FEANKMTVEEFVSQCEALVDSHDELAQSYADAT
-629 AEVDA
+629 AEIDSEEVGTLA
-634 LIEKNSELISSYE
+634 LI
-647 ESMETLDQN
+647 
-656 EIGTLS
+656 
-662 LVQKLEDLASQ
+662 QKLNDLATSSD
-673 TNRTVAQ
+673 RTATAQ
-680 EEQLKAVIAELNS
+680 MQMQSIVDSLNES
-693 ELPDLA
+693 FPDLA
-699 LSYDDVTDSAQN
+699 LSIDDVTENTDAMIASLKK
-711 WVDTIRMAAE
+711 AAE
-721 AQAAQERQAEQQ
+721 EQANQERYQESYDT
-733 RAYVDLL
+733 YVDLL

-748 EIAKAEEN
+748 QIAEAEEN
-756 LRLEQESFN
+756 IRLEQERMDNMS
-765 NTDWF
+765 
-770 FLSDQWIYQK
+770 
-780 TGWDPWN
+780 GWDHFW
-787 VTSIDEYEAA
+787 TAGEWDDLESYQAA
-797 LADLQ
+797 LEELQ
-802 AAYAENQ
+802 AAYADNMAMQEQ
-809 AAIAEIEGSW
+809 CEATMQEYADASAAA
-819 EAVTEETVTYED
+819 AEETVGYDEAIST
-831 AVSSAISSVQ
+831 AISSVQ
-841 SEVTALAEAYDTAY
+841 EDIDALAEAYDTAY

-1073 LIVGSGG
+1073 LIVGGGG

-1133 EIAGKGSIQLAGGK
+1133 EIAGKGSIQLTGGK
-1147 VDEETLIAFLY
+1147 ADEETLIAFLY
-1158 EYLKPVLAEVLV
+1158 EYLKPILAEVLT

>member
-32 QWQRAESVADSTF
+32 QWQRVESVADSAF
-45 DTATRGAQTTAQAAR
+45 DTTTRGAQTTAQAAR

-164 GIVAGLKEIA
+164 GIVASLKEIA
-174 GAAFEVADGFTE
+174 GAAYEVVDGFTE

-376 GGETASAAFFEVVNA
+376 GGEVASTAFFEVVNA

-426 IEGGTIDVDNALATV
+426 IETGTINVDNALATV

-458 VSTAFSTAVEPAVSG
+458 VSTAFSSAVEPAVSG
-473 LSNGI
+473 LSNGV

-542 WVALAITGV
+542 WVALAVTGV
-551 VAAATAM
+551 VAAVGAL

-564 SKSEYET
+564 SETEYDT
-571 WTASTKKQYD
+571 WTASTKAQYD
-581 TLQDLNAEYETACET
+581 ALQDLNAEYETACDT

-604 LRLRYEIDDLSES
+604 LRLKYEMDDLNAS
-617 FEANKQTVEEFT
+617 FEANKMTVEEFVSQCEALVDSHDELAQSYADAT
-629 AEVDA
+629 AEIDSEEVGTLA
-634 LIEKNSELISSYE
+634 LI
-647 ESMETLDQN
+647 
-656 EIGTLS
+656 
-662 LVQKLEDLASQ
+662 QKLNDLATSSD
-673 TNRTVAQ
+673 RTATAQ
-680 EEQLKAVIAELNS
+680 MQMQSIVDSLNES
-693 ELPDLA
+693 FPDLA
-699 LSYDDVTDSAQN
+699 LSIDDVTENTDAMIASLKK
-711 WVDTIRMAAE
+711 AAE
-721 AQAAQERQAEQQ
+721 EQANQERYQESYDT
-733 RAYVDLL
+733 YVDLL

-748 EIAKAEEN
+748 QIAEAEEN
-756 LRLEQESFN
+756 IRLEQERMDNMS
-765 NTDWF
+765 
-770 FLSDQWIYQK
+770 
-780 TGWDPWN
+780 GWDHFWTAGEWDDLESYQ
-787 VTSIDEYEAA
+787 VA
-797 LADLQ
+797 LEELQ
-802 AAYAENQ
+802 AAYADNMAMQEQ
-809 AAIAEIEGSW
+809 CEATMQEYADASAAA
-819 EAVTEETVTYED
+819 AEETVGYDEAIST
-831 AVSSAISSVQ
+831 AISSVR
-841 SEVTALAEAYDTAY
+841 EDIDALAEAYDTAY

-870 TMATETETSVSQ
+870 TMATETETSIADMQTAFDSQ
-882 MQSSLESQVEYLN
+882 IEYLN
-895 TYSENLRKAAEYGL
+895 AYSENLRKAAEYGL
-909 DEGLIASLSDGS
+909 NEGLIASLSDGS
-921 AESAGYLNA
+921 EESAGYLNA
-930 IIENIEALGSST
+930 IIENIENLGSTT
-942 SEAQQFVDEF
+942 SEAQQFVDNF
-952 NATFSN
+952 NSSFQQ
-958 VEAAKDEFAG
+958 VETAKDEFAG

-1073 LIVGSGG
+1073 LIVGGGG

-1133 EIAGKGSIQLAGGK
+1133 EIAGKGSIQLTGGK
-1147 VDEETLIAFLY
+1147 ADEETLIAFLY
-1158 EYLKPVLAEVLV
+1158 EYLKPILAEVLT

>member
-32 QWQRAESVADSTF
+32 QWQRAESVADSAF
-45 DTATRGAQTTAQAAR
+45 DTATRGAQTTAQVAS

-69 SQSFNDAADAAD
+69 SRSFNDAADAAD

-174 GAAFEVADGFTE
+174 GAAYEVVDGFTE

-376 GGETASAAFFEVVNA
+376 GGEVASAAFFEVVNA

-426 IEGGTIDVDNALATV
+426 IETGTINVDNALATV

-458 VSTAFSTAVEPAVSG
+458 VSTAFTSAVEPAVSG
-473 LSNGI
+473 LSNGV
-478 ASVVKNIGDFL
+478 ASVVKSAGDFL

-542 WVALAITGV
+542 WVALAVTGV
-551 VAAATAM
+551 VAAVGAL

-564 SKSEYET
+564 SETEYDT
-571 WTASTKKQYD
+571 WTASTKAQYD
-581 TLQDLNAEYETACET
+581 ALQDLNAEYETACDT

-604 LRLRYEIDDLSES
+604 LRLKYEMDDLNAS
-617 FEANKQTVEEFT
+617 FEANKMTVEEFVSQCEALVDSHDELAQSYADAT
-629 AEVDA
+629 AEIDSEEVGTLA
-634 LIEKNSELISSYE
+634 LI
-647 ESMETLDQN
+647 
-656 EIGTLS
+656 
-662 LVQKLEDLASQ
+662 QKLNDLATSSD
-673 TNRTVAQ
+673 RTATAQ
-680 EEQLKAVIAELNS
+680 MQMQSIVDSLNES
-693 ELPDLA
+693 FPDLA
-699 LSYDDVTDSAQN
+699 LSIDNVTENTDAMIASLKK
-711 WVDTIRMAAE
+711 AAE
-721 AQAAQERQAEQQ
+721 EQANQERYQESYDT
-733 RAYVDLL
+733 YVDLL

-748 EIAKAEEN
+748 QIAEAEEN
-756 LRLEQESFN
+756 IRLEQERMDNMS
-765 NTDWF
+765 
-770 FLSDQWIYQK
+770 
-780 TGWDPWN
+780 GWDHFW
-787 VTSIDEYEAA
+787 TAGEWDDLESYQAA
-797 LADLQ
+797 LEELQ
-802 AAYAENQ
+802 AAYADNMAMQEQ
-809 AAIAEIEGSW
+809 CEATMQEYADASAAA
-819 EAVTEETVTYED
+819 AEETVGYDEAIST
-831 AVSSAISSVQ
+831 AISSVQ
-841 SEVTALAEAYDTAY
+841 EDIDALAEAYDTAY

-870 TMATETETSVSQ
+870 TMATETETSIADMQTAFDSQ
-882 MQSSLESQVEYLN
+882 IEYLN

-909 DEGLIASLSDGS
+909 NEGLIASLSDGS
-921 AESAGYLNA
+921 EESAGYLNA
-930 IIENIEALGSST
+930 IIENIENLGSTT
-942 SEAQQFVDEF
+942 SEAQQFVDNF
-952 NATFSN
+952 NSSFQQ
-958 VEAAKDEFAG
+958 VETAKDEFAG

-1027 EAAAAAVAA
+1027 EAAAAAVAT

-1073 LIVGSGG
+1073 LIVGGGG

-1133 EIAGKGSIQLAGGK
+1133 EIAGKGSIQLTGGK
-1147 VDEETLIAFLY
+1147 ADEETLIAFLY
-1158 EYLKPVLAEVLV
+1158 EYLKPILAEVLT

>member
-32 QWQRAESVADSTF
+32 QWQRAESVADSAF
-45 DTATRGAQTTAQAAR
+45 DTATRGAQTTAQAAS

-69 SQSFNDAADAAD
+69 SQSFNDAANAAD

-174 GAAFEVADGFTE
+174 GAAYEVVDGFTE

-376 GGETASAAFFEVVNA
+376 GGEVASAAFFEVVNA

-426 IEGGTIDVDNALATV
+426 IETGTINVDNALATV

-458 VSTAFSTAVEPAVSG
+458 VSTAFTSAVEPAVSG
-473 LSNGI
+473 LSNGV
-478 ASVVKNIGDFL
+478 ASVVKSTGDFL

-542 WVALAITGV
+542 WVALAVTGV
-551 VAAATAM
+551 VAAVGAL

-564 SKSEYET
+564 SETEYDT
-571 WTASTKKQYD
+571 WTASTKAQYD
-581 TLQDLNAEYETACET
+581 ALQDLNAEYETACDT

-604 LRLRYEIDDLSES
+604 LRLKYEMDDLNAS
-617 FEANKQTVEEFT
+617 FEANKMTVEEFVSQCEALVDSHDELAQSYADAT
-629 AEVDA
+629 AEIDSEEVGTLA
-634 LIEKNSELISSYE
+634 LI
-647 ESMETLDQN
+647 
-656 EIGTLS
+656 
-662 LVQKLEDLASQ
+662 QKLNDLATSSD
-673 TNRTVAQ
+673 RTATAQ
-680 EEQLKAVIAELNS
+680 MQMQSIVDSLNES
-693 ELPDLA
+693 FPNLA
-699 LSYDDVTDSAQN
+699 LSIDDVTENTDAMIASLKK
-711 WVDTIRMAAE
+711 AAE
-721 AQAAQERQAEQQ
+721 EQANQERYQESYDT
-733 RAYVDLL
+733 YVDLL

-748 EIAKAEEN
+748 QIAEAEEN
-756 LRLEQESFN
+756 IRLEQERMDNMS
-765 NTDWF
+765 
-770 FLSDQWIYQK
+770 
-780 TGWDPWN
+780 GWDHFW
-787 VTSIDEYEAA
+787 TAGEWDDLESYQAA
-797 LADLQ
+797 LEELQ
-802 AAYAENQ
+802 AAYADNMAMQEQ
-809 AAIAEIEGSW
+809 CEATMQEYADASAAA
-819 EAVTEETVTYED
+819 AEETVGYDEAIST
-831 AVSSAISSVQ
+831 AISSVQ
-841 SEVTALAEAYDTAY
+841 EDIDALAEAYDTAY

-870 TMATETETSVSQ
+870 TMATETETSIADMQTAFDSQ
-882 MQSSLESQVEYLN
+882 IEYLN

-909 DEGLIASLSDGS
+909 NEGLIASLSDGS
-921 AESAGYLNA
+921 EESAGYLNA
-930 IIENIEALGSST
+930 IIENIENLGSTT
-942 SEAQQFVDEF
+942 SEAQQFVDNF
-952 NATFSN
+952 NSSFQQ
-958 VEAAKDEFAG
+958 VETAKDEFAG

-1073 LIVGSGG
+1073 LIVGGGG

-1085 ADETRKIIAALDNM
+1085 ADETRKIIAAIDNM

-1133 EIAGKGSIQLAGGK
+1133 EIAGKGSIQLTGGK
-1147 VDEETLIAFLY
+1147 ADEETLIAFLY
-1158 EYLKPVLAEVLV
+1158 EYLKPILAEVLT

>member
-1 MAATLTAIFE
+1 M
-11 LIDKVSDK
+11 
-19 MDAIAN
+19 
-25 SGSGVVD
+25 
-32 QWQRAESVADSTF
+32 
-45 DTATRGAQTTAQAAR
+45 
-60 SLGDTLDDA
+60 
-69 SQSFNDAADAAD
+69 
-81 YWTDKIGNYDKSA
+81 
-94 MEAIYSTQELVEMGF
+94 
-109 KTEDALKAEA
+109 
-119 AAAKKAEDALDDLD
+119 
-133 EQTEET
+133 
-139 GDSQEEMGDKGAD
+139 
-152 ALAQISSTLASV
+152 
-164 GIVAGLKEIA
+164 
-174 GAAFEVADGFTE
+174 
-186 AEKIVTGMTG
+186 
-196 ATGPELDSLM
+196 
-206 ESAERVFSS
+206 
-215 SHAENLQAVATAM
+215 
-228 ASVRRSTGLVGDE
+228 
-241 LEQATSAGLALEET
+241 
-255 LGYDVAETSRTASSL
+255 
-270 MKNFGL
+270 
-276 TAEEAYNIITAGA
+276 
-289 QNGADKNGDLLDV
+289 
-302 LNEYSAQY
+302 
-310 AALGL
+310 
-315 SADQFLTSLVAGADA
+315 
-330 GVFSVDKVGDAVK
+330 DKVGDAVK

-376 GGETASAAFFEVVNA
+376 GGEVASAAFFEVVNA

-426 IEGGTIDVDNALATV
+426 IETGTINVDNALATV

-458 VSTAFSTAVEPAVSG
+458 VSTAFTSAVEPAVSG
-473 LSNGI
+473 LSNGV

-542 WVALAITGV
+542 WVALAVTGV
-551 VAAATAM
+551 VAAVGAL

-564 SKSEYET
+564 SETEYDT
-571 WTASTKKQYD
+571 WTASTKAQYD
-581 TLQDLNAEYETACET
+581 ALQDLNAEYETACDT

-604 LRLRYEIDDLSES
+604 LRLKYEMDDLNAS
-617 FEANKQTVEEFT
+617 FEANKMTVEEFVSQCEALVDSHDELAQSYADAT
-629 AEVDA
+629 AEIDSEEVGTLA
-634 LIEKNSELISSYE
+634 LI
-647 ESMETLDQN
+647 
-656 EIGTLS
+656 
-662 LVQKLEDLASQ
+662 QKLNDLATSSD
-673 TNRTVAQ
+673 RTATAQ
-680 EEQLKAVIAELNS
+680 MQMQSIVDSLNES
-693 ELPDLA
+693 FPDLA
-699 LSYDDVTDSAQN
+699 LSIDDVTENTDAMIASLKK
-711 WVDTIRMAAE
+711 AAE
-721 AQAAQERQAEQQ
+721 EQANQERYQESYDT
-733 RAYVDLL
+733 YVDLL

-748 EIAKAEEN
+748 QIAEAEEN
-756 LRLEQESFN
+756 IRLEQERMDNMS
-765 NTDWF
+765 
-770 FLSDQWIYQK
+770 
-780 TGWDPWN
+780 GWDHFW
-787 VTSIDEYEAA
+787 TAGEWDDLESYQAA
-797 LADLQ
+797 LEELQ
-802 AAYAENQ
+802 AAYADNMAMQEQ
-809 AAIAEIEGSW
+809 CEATMQEYADASAAA
-819 EAVTEETVTYED
+819 AEETVGYDEAIST
-831 AVSSAISSVQ
+831 AISSVQ
-841 SEVTALAEAYDTAY
+841 EDIDALAEAYDTAY

-1015 IRDNTRGAVSAA
+1015 IRDNTRGTVSAA

-1073 LIVGSGG
+1073 LIVGGGG

-1133 EIAGKGSIQLAGGK
+1133 EIAGKGSIQLTGGK
-1147 VDEETLIAFLY
+1147 ADEETLIAFLY
-1158 EYLKPVLAEVLV
+1158 EYLKPILAEVLT

>member
-32 QWQRAESVADSTF
+32 QWQRAESVADSAF
-45 DTATRGAQTTAQAAR
+45 DTATRGAQTTAQTAR

-139 GDSQEEMGDKGAD
+139 SDSQEEMGDKGAD

-174 GAAFEVADGFTE
+174 GAAYEVVDGFTE

-206 ESAERVFSS
+206 ESAERVFAS

-376 GGETASAAFFEVVNA
+376 GGEVASTAFFEVVNA

-426 IEGGTIDVDNALATV
+426 IETGTINVDNALATV

-458 VSTAFSTAVEPAVSG
+458 VSTAFTSAVEPAVSG
-473 LSNGI
+473 LSNGV
-478 ASVVKNIGDFL
+478 ASVVKSVGDFL

-542 WVALAITGV
+542 WVALAVTGV
-551 VAAATAM
+551 VAAVGAL

-564 SKSEYET
+564 SETEYDT
-571 WTASTKKQYD
+571 WTASTKAQYD
-581 TLQDLNAEYETACET
+581 ALQDLNAEYETACDT

-604 LRLRYEIDDLSES
+604 LRLKYEMDDLNAS
-617 FEANKQTVEEFT
+617 FEANKMTVEEFVSQCEALVDSHDELAQSYADAT
-629 AEVDA
+629 AEIDSEEVGTLA
-634 LIEKNSELISSYE
+634 LI
-647 ESMETLDQN
+647 
-656 EIGTLS
+656 
-662 LVQKLEDLASQ
+662 QKLNDLATSSD
-673 TNRTVAQ
+673 RTATAQ
-680 EEQLKAVIAELNS
+680 MQMQSIVDSLNES
-693 ELPDLA
+693 FPDLA
-699 LSYDDVTDSAQN
+699 LSIDDVTENTDAMIASLKK
-711 WVDTIRMAAE
+711 AAE
-721 AQAAQERQAEQQ
+721 EQANQERYQESYDT
-733 RAYVDLL
+733 YVDLL

-748 EIAKAEEN
+748 QIAEAEEN
-756 LRLEQESFN
+756 IRLEQERMDNMS
-765 NTDWF
+765 
-770 FLSDQWIYQK
+770 
-780 TGWDPWN
+780 GWDHFW
-787 VTSIDEYEAA
+787 TAGEWDDLESYQAA
-797 LADLQ
+797 LEELQ
-802 AAYAENQ
+802 AAYADNMAMQEQ
-809 AAIAEIEGSW
+809 CEATMQEYADASAAA
-819 EAVTEETVTYED
+819 AEETVGYDEAIST
-831 AVSSAISSVQ
+831 AVSSVQ
-841 SEVTALAEAYDTAY
+841 EDIDALAEAYDTAY

-870 TMATETETSVSQ
+870 TMATETETSIADMQTAFDSQ
-882 MQSSLESQVEYLN
+882 IEYLN

-909 DEGLIASLSDGS
+909 NEGLIASLSDGS
-921 AESAGYLNA
+921 EESAGYLNA
-930 IIENIEALGSST
+930 IIENIENLGSTT
-942 SEAQQFVDEF
+942 SEAQQFVDNF
-952 NATFSN
+952 NSSFQQ
-958 VEAAKDEFAG
+958 VETAKDEFAG

-1073 LIVGSGG
+1073 LIVGGGG

-1133 EIAGKGSIQLAGGK
+1133 EIAGKGSIQLTGGK
-1147 VDEETLIAFLY
+1147 ADEETLIAFLY
-1158 EYLKPVLAEVLV
+1158 EYLKPILAEVLT

>member
-174 GAAFEVADGFTE
+174 GAAYEVVDGFTE

-206 ESAERVFSS
+206 ESAEQVFSS

-376 GGETASAAFFEVVNA
+376 GGEVASAAFFEVVNA

-426 IEGGTIDVDNALATV
+426 IETGTINVDNALATV

-458 VSTAFSTAVEPAVSG
+458 VSTAFTSAVEPAVSG
-473 LSNGI
+473 LSNGV
-478 ASVVKNIGDFL
+478 ASVVKSTGDFL

-542 WVALAITGV
+542 WVALAVTGV
-551 VAAATAM
+551 VAAVGAL

-564 SKSEYET
+564 SETEYDT
-571 WTASTKKQYD
+571 WTASTKAQYD
-581 TLQDLNAEYETACET
+581 ALQDLNAEYETACDT

-604 LRLRYEIDDLSES
+604 LRLKYEMDDLNAS
-617 FEANKQTVEEFT
+617 FEANKMTVEEFVSQCEALVDSHDELAQSYADAT
-629 AEVDA
+629 AEIDSEEVGTLA
-634 LIEKNSELISSYE
+634 LI
-647 ESMETLDQN
+647 
-656 EIGTLS
+656 
-662 LVQKLEDLASQ
+662 QKLNDLATSSD
-673 TNRTVAQ
+673 RTATAQ
-680 EEQLKAVIAELNS
+680 MQMQSIVDSLNES
-693 ELPDLA
+693 FPNLA
-699 LSYDDVTDSAQN
+699 LSIDDVTENTDAMIASLKK
-711 WVDTIRMAAE
+711 AAE
-721 AQAAQERQAEQQ
+721 EQANQERYQESYDT
-733 RAYVDLL
+733 YVDLL

-748 EIAKAEEN
+748 QIAEAEEN
-756 LRLEQESFN
+756 IRLEQERMDNMS
-765 NTDWF
+765 
-770 FLSDQWIYQK
+770 
-780 TGWDPWN
+780 GWDHFW
-787 VTSIDEYEAA
+787 TAGEWDDLESYQAA
-797 LADLQ
+797 LEELQ
-802 AAYAENQ
+802 AAYADNMAMQEQ
-809 AAIAEIEGSW
+809 CEATMQEYADASAAA
-819 EAVTEETVTYED
+819 AEETVGYDEAIST
-831 AVSSAISSVQ
+831 AISSVQ
-841 SEVTALAEAYDTAY
+841 EDIDALAEAYDTAY

-870 TMATETETSVSQ
+870 TMATETETSIADMQTAFDSQ
-882 MQSSLESQVEYLN
+882 IEYLN

-909 DEGLIASLSDGS
+909 NEGLIASLSDGS
-921 AESAGYLNA
+921 EESAGYLNA
-930 IIENIEALGSST
+930 IIENIENLGSTT
-942 SEAQQFVDEF
+942 SEAQQFVDNF
-952 NATFSN
+952 NSSFQQ
-958 VEAAKDEFAG
+958 VETAKDEFAG

-1073 LIVGSGG
+1073 LIVGGGG

-1133 EIAGKGSIQLAGGK
+1133 EIAGKGSIQLTGGK
-1147 VDEETLIAFLY
+1147 ADEETLIAFLY
-1158 EYLKPVLAEVLV
+1158 EYLKPILAEVLT

>member
-32 QWQRAESVADSTF
+32 QWQRAESVADSAF
-45 DTATRGAQTTAQAAR
+45 DTATRGAQTTAQAAS

-174 GAAFEVADGFTE
+174 GAAYEVVDGFTE

-196 ATGPELDSLM
+196 VTGPELDSLM
-206 ESAERVFSS
+206 ESAERVFAS

-228 ASVRRSTGLVGDE
+228 ASVRRSTGLVGNE

-376 GGETASAAFFEVVNA
+376 GGEVASAAFFEVVNA

-426 IEGGTIDVDNALATV
+426 IETGTINVDNALATV

-458 VSTAFSTAVEPAVSG
+458 VSTAFTSAVEPAVSG
-473 LSNGI
+473 LSNGV
-478 ASVVKNIGDFL
+478 ASVVKSTGDFL

-542 WVALAITGV
+542 WVALAVTGV
-551 VAAATAM
+551 VAAVGAL

-564 SKSEYET
+564 SETEYDT
-571 WTASTKKQYD
+571 WTASTKAQYD
-581 TLQDLNAEYETACET
+581 ALQDLNAEYETACDT

-604 LRLRYEIDDLSES
+604 LRLKYEMDDLNAS
-617 FEANKQTVEEFT
+617 FEANKMTVEEFVSQCEALVDSHDELAQSYADAT
-629 AEVDA
+629 AEIDSEEVGTLA
-634 LIEKNSELISSYE
+634 LI
-647 ESMETLDQN
+647 
-656 EIGTLS
+656 
-662 LVQKLEDLASQ
+662 QKLNDLATSSD
-673 TNRTVAQ
+673 RTATAQ
-680 EEQLKAVIAELNS
+680 MQMQSIVDSLNES
-693 ELPDLA
+693 FPNLA
-699 LSYDDVTDSAQN
+699 LSIDDVTENTDAMIASLKK
-711 WVDTIRMAAE
+711 AAE
-721 AQAAQERQAEQQ
+721 EQANQERYQESYDT
-733 RAYVDLL
+733 YVDLL

-748 EIAKAEEN
+748 QIAEAEEN
-756 LRLEQESFN
+756 IRLEQERMDNMS
-765 NTDWF
+765 
-770 FLSDQWIYQK
+770 
-780 TGWDPWN
+780 GWDHFW
-787 VTSIDEYEAA
+787 TAGEWDDLESYQAA
-797 LADLQ
+797 LEELQ
-802 AAYAENQ
+802 AAYADNMAMQEQ
-809 AAIAEIEGSW
+809 CEATMQEYADASAAA
-819 EAVTEETVTYED
+819 AEETVGYDEAIST
-831 AVSSAISSVQ
+831 AISSVQ
-841 SEVTALAEAYDTAY
+841 EDIDALAEAYDTAY

-870 TMATETETSVSQ
+870 TMATETETSIADMQTAFDSQ
-882 MQSSLESQVEYLN
+882 IEYLN

-909 DEGLIASLSDGS
+909 NEGLIASLSDGS
-921 AESAGYLNA
+921 EESAGYLNA
-930 IIENIEALGSST
+930 IIENIENLGSTT
-942 SEAQQFVDEF
+942 SEAQQFVDNF
-952 NATFSN
+952 NSSFQQ
-958 VEAAKDEFAG
+958 VETAKDEFAG

-1073 LIVGSGG
+1073 LIVGGGG

-1133 EIAGKGSIQLAGGK
+1133 EIAGKGSIQLTGGK
-1147 VDEETLIAFLY
+1147 ADEETLIAFLY
-1158 EYLKPVLAEVLV
+1158 EYLKPILAEVLT

>member
-32 QWQRAESVADSTF
+32 QWQRVESVADSAF
-45 DTATRGAQTTAQAAR
+45 DTTTRGAQTTAQAAR

-164 GIVAGLKEIA
+164 GIVASLKEIA
-174 GAAFEVADGFTE
+174 GAAYEVVDGFTE

-376 GGETASAAFFEVVNA
+376 GGEVASTAFFEVVNA

-426 IEGGTIDVDNALATV
+426 IETGTINVDNALATV

-458 VSTAFSTAVEPAVSG
+458 VSTAFSSAVEPAVSG
-473 LSNGI
+473 LSNGV

-542 WVALAITGV
+542 WVALAVTGV
-551 VAAATAM
+551 VAAVGAL

-564 SKSEYET
+564 SETEYDT
-571 WTASTKKQYD
+571 WTASTKAQYD
-581 TLQDLNAEYETACET
+581 ALQDLNAEYETACDT

-604 LRLRYEIDDLSES
+604 LRLKYEMDDLNAS
-617 FEANKQTVEEFT
+617 FEANKMTVEEFVSQCEALVDSHDELAQSYADAT
-629 AEVDA
+629 AEIDSEEVGTLA
-634 LIEKNSELISSYE
+634 LI
-647 ESMETLDQN
+647 
-656 EIGTLS
+656 
-662 LVQKLEDLASQ
+662 QKLNDLATSSD
-673 TNRTVAQ
+673 RTATAQ
-680 EEQLKAVIAELNS
+680 MQMQSIVDSLNES
-693 ELPDLA
+693 FPDLA
-699 LSYDDVTDSAQN
+699 LSIDDVTENTDAMIASLKK
-711 WVDTIRMAAE
+711 AAE
-721 AQAAQERQAEQQ
+721 EQANQERYQESYDT
-733 RAYVDLL
+733 YVDLL

-748 EIAKAEEN
+748 QIAEAEEN
-756 LRLEQESFN
+756 IRLEQERMDNMS
-765 NTDWF
+765 
-770 FLSDQWIYQK
+770 
-780 TGWDPWN
+780 GWDHFW
-787 VTSIDEYEAA
+787 TAGEWDDLESYQAA
-797 LADLQ
+797 LEELQ
-802 AAYAENQ
+802 AAYADNMAMQEQ
-809 AAIAEIEGSW
+809 CEATMQEYADASAAA
-819 EAVTEETVTYED
+819 AEETVGYDEAIST
-831 AVSSAISSVQ
+831 AISSVQ
-841 SEVTALAEAYDTAY
+841 EDIDALVEAYDTAY

-870 TMATETETSVSQ
+870 TMATETETSIADMQTAFDSQ
-882 MQSSLESQVEYLN
+882 IEYLN

-909 DEGLIASLSDGS
+909 NEGLIASLSDGS
-921 AESAGYLNA
+921 EESAGYLNA
-930 IIENIEALGSST
+930 IIENIENLGSTT
-942 SEAQQFVDEF
+942 SEAQQFVDNF
-952 NATFSN
+952 NSSFQQ
-958 VEAAKDEFAG
+958 VETAKDEFAG

-1073 LIVGSGG
+1073 LIVGGGG

-1085 ADETRKIIAALDNM
+1085 ADETRKIIAALDNI

-1133 EIAGKGSIQLAGGK
+1133 EIAGKGSIQLTGGK
-1147 VDEETLIAFLY
+1147 ADEETLIAFLY
-1158 EYLKPVLAEVLV
+1158 EYLKPILAEVLT

>member
-32 QWQRAESVADSTF
+32 QWQRVENVADSAF
-45 DTATRGAQTTAQAAR
+45 DTATRGAQTTAQAAG
-60 SLGDTLDDA
+60 SLSDTLDDT
-69 SQSFNDAADAAD
+69 SQSFSDAADAAD
-81 YWTDKIGNYDKSA
+81 YWTDAVGNYDKA
-94 MEAIYSTQELVEMGF
+94 ALEAIYSTQELVDMGF
-109 KTEDALKAEA
+109 KTEDALEAEA
-119 AAAKKAEDALDDLD
+119 AAARQAEDALEDLD

-152 ALAQISSTLASV
+152 ALSQISSALASA

-196 ATGPELDSLM
+196 VTGPELDSLM
-206 ESAERVFSS
+206 ESAERVFAS

-255 LGYDVAETSRTASSL
+255 LGYDVSETSRTASSL

-359 FEAMGMNADEMT
+359 FEALGMNADEMT

-376 GGETASAAFFEVVNA
+376 GGETASAVFFEVVNA
-391 LNAME
+391 LNAMD

-414 DLEANVLPVLSS
+414 DLEATVLPVLSS
-426 IEGGTIDVDNALATV
+426 IENGTIDVDNALATV

-458 VSTAFSTAVEPAVSG
+458 VSTAFTSAVEPAVSG
-473 LSNGI
+473 LSNGV
-478 ASVVKNIGDFL
+478 ASVVKSAGDFL

-542 WVALAITGV
+542 WVALAVTGV
-551 VAAATAM
+551 VAAVGAL

-564 SKSEYET
+564 SETEYDT
-571 WTASTKKQYD
+571 WTASTKAQYD
-581 TLQDLNAEYETACET
+581 ALQDLNAEYETACDT

-604 LRLRYEIDDLSES
+604 LRLKYEMDDLNAS
-617 FEANKQTVEEFT
+617 FEANKMTVEEFVSQCEALVDSHDELAQSYADAT
-629 AEVDA
+629 AEIDSEEVGALA
-634 LIEKNSELISSYE
+634 LI
-647 ESMETLDQN
+647 
-656 EIGTLS
+656 
-662 LVQKLEDLASQ
+662 QKLNDLATSSD
-673 TNRTVAQ
+673 RTATAQ
-680 EEQLKAVIAELNS
+680 MQMQSIVDSLNES
-693 ELPDLA
+693 FPDLA
-699 LSYDDVTDSAQN
+699 LSIDDVTENTDAMIASLKK
-711 WVDTIRMAAE
+711 AAE
-721 AQAAQERQAEQQ
+721 EQANQERYQESYDT
-733 RAYVDLL
+733 YVDLL

-748 EIAKAEEN
+748 QIAEAEEN
-756 LRLEQESFN
+756 IRLEQERMDNMS
-765 NTDWF
+765 
-770 FLSDQWIYQK
+770 
-780 TGWDPWN
+780 GWDHFW
-787 VTSIDEYEAA
+787 TAGEWDDLESYQAA
-797 LADLQ
+797 LEELQ
-802 AAYAENQ
+802 AAYADNMAMQEQ
-809 AAIAEIEGSW
+809 CEATMQEYADASAAA
-819 EAVTEETVTYED
+819 AEETVGYDEAIST
-831 AVSSAISSVQ
+831 AVSSVQ
-841 SEVTALAEAYDTAY
+841 EDIDALAEAYDTAY

-870 TMATETETSVSQ
+870 TMATETETSIADMQTAFDSQ
-882 MQSSLESQVEYLN
+882 IEYLN

-909 DEGLIASLSDGS
+909 NEGLIASLSDGS
-921 AESAGYLNA
+921 EESAGYLNA
-930 IIENIEALGSST
+930 IIENIENLGSTT
-942 SEAQQFVDEF
+942 SEAQQFVDNF
-952 NATFSN
+952 NSSFQQ
-958 VEAAKDEFAG
+958 VETAKDEFAG

-1001 AAAAKATMSAYTQA
+1001 AAAAKATMSAYAQA

-1073 LIVGSGG
+1073 LIVGGGG

-1133 EIAGKGSIQLAGGK
+1133 EIAGKGSIQLTGGK
-1147 VDEETLIAFLY
+1147 ADEETLIAFLY
-1158 EYLKPVLAEVLV
+1158 EYLKPILAEVLT

>member
-32 QWQRAESVADSTF
+32 QWQRAESVADSAF

-139 GDSQEEMGDKGAD
+139 GDSQEEMGDKGAN

-174 GAAFEVADGFTE
+174 GAAYKVADGFTE

-196 ATGPELDSLM
+196 ATGPELDSLT

-255 LGYDVAETSRTASSL
+255 LGYNVAETSRTASSL

-376 GGETASAAFFEVVNA
+376 GGEVASAAFFEVVNA

-426 IEGGTIDVDNALATV
+426 IETGTINVDNALATV

-458 VSTAFSTAVEPAVSG
+458 VSTAFTSAVEPAVSG
-473 LSNGI
+473 LSNGV
-478 ASVVKNIGDFL
+478 ASVVKSAGDFL

-542 WVALAITGV
+542 WVALAVTGV
-551 VAAATAM
+551 VAAVGAL

-564 SKSEYET
+564 SETEYDT
-571 WTASTKKQYD
+571 WTASTKAQYD
-581 TLQDLNAEYETACET
+581 TLQGLNAEYETACDT

-604 LRLRYEIDDLSES
+604 LRLKYEMDDLNAS
-617 FEANKQTVEEFT
+617 FEANKMTVEEFVSQCEALVDSHDELAQSYADAT
-629 AEVDA
+629 AEIDSEEVGTLA
-634 LIEKNSELISSYE
+634 LI
-647 ESMETLDQN
+647 
-656 EIGTLS
+656 
-662 LVQKLEDLASQ
+662 QKLNDLATSSD
-673 TNRTVAQ
+673 RTATAQ
-680 EEQLKAVIAELNS
+680 MQMQSIVDSLNES
-693 ELPDLA
+693 FPDLA
-699 LSYDDVTDSAQN
+699 LSIDDVTENTDAMIASLKK
-711 WVDTIRMAAE
+711 AAE
-721 AQAAQERQAEQQ
+721 EQANQERYQESYDT
-733 RAYVDLL
+733 YVDLL

-748 EIAKAEEN
+748 QIAEAEEN
-756 LRLEQESFN
+756 IRLEQERMDNMS
-765 NTDWF
+765 
-770 FLSDQWIYQK
+770 
-780 TGWDPWN
+780 GWDHFW
-787 VTSIDEYEAA
+787 TAGEWDDLESYQAA
-797 LADLQ
+797 LEELQ
-802 AAYAENQ
+802 AAYADNMAMQEQ
-809 AAIAEIEGSW
+809 CEATMQEYADASAAA
-819 EAVTEETVTYED
+819 AEETVGYDEAIST
-831 AVSSAISSVQ
+831 AVSSVQ
-841 SEVTALAEAYDTAY
+841 EDIDALAEAYDTAY

-870 TMATETETSVSQ
+870 TMATETETSIADMQTAFDSQ
-882 MQSSLESQVEYLN
+882 IEYLN

-909 DEGLIASLSDGS
+909 NEGLIASLSDGS
-921 AESAGYLNA
+921 EESAGYLNA
-930 IIENIEALGSST
+930 IIENIENLGSTT
-942 SEAQQFVDEF
+942 SEAQQFVDNF
-952 NATFSN
+952 NSSFQQ
-958 VEAAKDEFAG
+958 VETAKDEFAG

-1027 EAAAAAVAA
+1027 EAAAAAVAT

-1073 LIVGSGG
+1073 LIVGGGG

-1133 EIAGKGSIQLAGGK
+1133 EIAGKGSIQLTGGK
-1147 VDEETLIAFLY
+1147 ADEETLIAFLY
-1158 EYLKPVLAEVLV
+1158 EYLKPILAEVLT

>member
-32 QWQRAESVADSTF
+32 QWQRAESVADSAF

-174 GAAFEVADGFTE
+174 GAAYEVADGFTE

-206 ESAERVFSS
+206 ESAERVFAS

-376 GGETASAAFFEVVNA
+376 GGEVASAAFFEVVNA

-426 IEGGTIDVDNALATV
+426 IETGTINVDNALATV

-458 VSTAFSTAVEPAVSG
+458 VSTAFTSAVEPAVSG
-473 LSNGI
+473 LSNGV

-489 QEHPAVT
+489 QEHPVVT

-542 WVALAITGV
+542 WVALAVTGV
-551 VAAATAM
+551 VAAVGAL

-564 SKSEYET
+564 SETEYDT
-571 WTASTKKQYD
+571 WTASTKAQYD
-581 TLQDLNAEYETACET
+581 ALQDLNAEYETACDT

-604 LRLRYEIDDLSES
+604 LRLKYEMDDLNAS
-617 FEANKQTVEEFT
+617 FEANKMTVEEFVSQCEALVDSHDELAQSYADAT
-629 AEVDA
+629 AEIDSEEVGTLA
-634 LIEKNSELISSYE
+634 LI
-647 ESMETLDQN
+647 
-656 EIGTLS
+656 
-662 LVQKLEDLASQ
+662 QKLNDLATSSDQ
-673 TNRTVAQ
+673 TATAQ
-680 EEQLKAVIAELNS
+680 MQMQSIVDSLNES
-693 ELPDLA
+693 FPDLA
-699 LSYDDVTDSAQN
+699 LSIDDVTENTDAMIASLKK
-711 WVDTIRMAAE
+711 AAE
-721 AQAAQERQAEQQ
+721 EQANQERYQESYDT
-733 RAYVDLL
+733 YVDLL

-748 EIAKAEEN
+748 QIAEAEEN
-756 LRLEQESFN
+756 IRLEQERMDNMS
-765 NTDWF
+765 
-770 FLSDQWIYQK
+770 
-780 TGWDPWN
+780 GWDHFW
-787 VTSIDEYEAA
+787 TAGEWDDLESYQAA
-797 LADLQ
+797 LEELQ
-802 AAYAENQ
+802 AAYADNMAMQEQ
-809 AAIAEIEGSW
+809 CEATMQEYADASAAA
-819 EAVTEETVTYED
+819 AEETVGYDEAIST
-831 AVSSAISSVQ
+831 AISSVQ
-841 SEVTALAEAYDTAY
+841 EDIDALAEAYDTAY

-870 TMATETETSVSQ
+870 TMATETETSIADMQTAFDSQ
-882 MQSSLESQVEYLN
+882 IEYLN

-909 DEGLIASLSDGS
+909 NEGLIASLSDGS
-921 AESAGYLNA
+921 EESAGYLNA
-930 IIENIEALGSST
+930 IIENIENLGSTT
-942 SEAQQFVDEF
+942 SEAQQFVDNF
-952 NATFSN
+952 NSSFQQ
-958 VEAAKDEFAG
+958 VETAKDEFAG

-1043 GGSSGVTVPGH
+1043 GGPSGVTVPGH

-1073 LIVGSGG
+1073 LIVGGGG

-1099 RSRETGVY
+1099 RHRETGVY

-1133 EIAGKGSIQLAGGK
+1133 EIAGKGSIQLTGGK
-1147 VDEETLIAFLY
+1147 ADEETLIAFLY
-1158 EYLKPVLAEVLV
+1158 EYLKPILAEVLT

>member
-32 QWQRAESVADSTF
+32 QWQRAESVADSAF
-45 DTATRGAQTTAQAAR
+45 DTATRGAQTTAQAAS

-139 GDSQEEMGDKGAD
+139 SDSQEEMGDKGAD

-174 GAAFEVADGFTE
+174 GAAYEVVDGFTE

-376 GGETASAAFFEVVNA
+376 GGEVASAAFFEVVNA

-402 AAAVGLFGTMYE
+402 AVAVGLFGTMYE

-426 IEGGTIDVDNALATV
+426 IETGTINVDNALATV

-458 VSTAFSTAVEPAVSG
+458 VSTAFTSAVEPAVSG
-473 LSNGI
+473 LSNGV
-478 ASVVKNIGDFL
+478 ASVVKSTGDFL

-542 WVALAITGV
+542 WVALAVTGV
-551 VAAATAM
+551 VAAVGAL

-564 SKSEYET
+564 SETEYDT
-571 WTASTKKQYD
+571 WTASTKAQYD
-581 TLQDLNAEYETACET
+581 ALQDLNAEYETACDT

-604 LRLRYEIDDLSES
+604 LRLKYEMDDLNAS
-617 FEANKQTVEEFT
+617 FEANKMTVEEFVSQCEALVDSHDELAQSYADAT
-629 AEVDA
+629 AEIDSEEVGTLA
-634 LIEKNSELISSYE
+634 LI
-647 ESMETLDQN
+647 
-656 EIGTLS
+656 
-662 LVQKLEDLASQ
+662 QKLNDLATSSD
-673 TNRTVAQ
+673 RTATAQ
-680 EEQLKAVIAELNS
+680 MQMQSIVDSLNES
-693 ELPDLA
+693 FPDLA
-699 LSYDDVTDSAQN
+699 LSIDDVTENTDAMIASLKK
-711 WVDTIRMAAE
+711 AAE
-721 AQAAQERQAEQQ
+721 EQANQERYQESYDT
-733 RAYVDLL
+733 YVDLL

-748 EIAKAEEN
+748 QIAEAEEN
-756 LRLEQESFN
+756 IRLEQERMDNMS
-765 NTDWF
+765 
-770 FLSDQWIYQK
+770 
-780 TGWDPWN
+780 GWDHFW
-787 VTSIDEYEAA
+787 TAGEWDDLESYQAA
-797 LADLQ
+797 LEELQ
-802 AAYAENQ
+802 AAYADNMAMQEQ
-809 AAIAEIEGSW
+809 CEATMQEYADASAAA
-819 EAVTEETVTYED
+819 AEETVGYDEAIST
-831 AVSSAISSVQ
+831 AISSVQ
-841 SEVTALAEAYDTAY
+841 EDIDALAEAYDTAY

-870 TMATETETSVSQ
+870 TMATETETSIADMQTAFDSQ
-882 MQSSLESQVEYLN
+882 IEYLN

-909 DEGLIASLSDGS
+909 NEGLIASLSDGS
-921 AESAGYLNA
+921 EESAGYLNA
-930 IIENIEALGSST
+930 IIENIENLGSTT
-942 SEAQQFVDEF
+942 SEAQQFVDNF
-952 NATFSN
+952 NSSFQQ
-958 VEAAKDEFAG
+958 VETAKDEFAG

-1073 LIVGSGG
+1073 LIVGGGG

-1133 EIAGKGSIQLAGGK
+1133 EIAGKGSIQLTGGK
-1147 VDEETLIAFLY
+1147 ADEETLIAFLY
-1158 EYLKPVLAEVLV
+1158 EYLKPILAEVLT

>member
-32 QWQRAESVADSTF
+32 QWQRAESVADSAF
-45 DTATRGAQTTAQAAR
+45 DTATRGAQTTAQTAR

-139 GDSQEEMGDKGAD
+139 SDSQEELGDKGAD

-174 GAAFEVADGFTE
+174 GAAYEVVDGFTE

-206 ESAERVFSS
+206 ESAERVFAS

-376 GGETASAAFFEVVNA
+376 GGEVASTAFFEVVNA

-426 IEGGTIDVDNALATV
+426 IETGTINVDNALATV

-458 VSTAFSTAVEPAVSG
+458 VSTAFTSAVEPAVSG
-473 LSNGI
+473 LSNGV
-478 ASVVKNIGDFL
+478 ASVVKSAGDFL

-542 WVALAITGV
+542 WVALAVTGV
-551 VAAATAM
+551 VAAVGAL

-564 SKSEYET
+564 SETEYDT
-571 WTASTKKQYD
+571 WTASTKAQYD
-581 TLQDLNAEYETACET
+581 ALQDLNAEYETACDT

-604 LRLRYEIDDLSES
+604 LRLKYEMDDLNAS
-617 FEANKQTVEEFT
+617 FEANKMTVEEFVSQCEALVDSHDELAQSYADAT
-629 AEVDA
+629 AEIDSEEVGTLA
-634 LIEKNSELISSYE
+634 LI
-647 ESMETLDQN
+647 
-656 EIGTLS
+656 
-662 LVQKLEDLASQ
+662 QKLNDLATSSD
-673 TNRTVAQ
+673 RTATAQ
-680 EEQLKAVIAELNS
+680 MQMQSIVDSLNES
-693 ELPDLA
+693 FPDLA
-699 LSYDDVTDSAQN
+699 LSIDDVTENTDAMIASLKK
-711 WVDTIRMAAE
+711 AAE
-721 AQAAQERQAEQQ
+721 EQANQERYQESYDT
-733 RAYVDLL
+733 YVDLL

-748 EIAKAEEN
+748 QIAEAEEN
-756 LRLEQESFN
+756 IRLEQERMDNMS
-765 NTDWF
+765 
-770 FLSDQWIYQK
+770 
-780 TGWDPWN
+780 GWDHFW
-787 VTSIDEYEAA
+787 TAGEWDDLESYQAA
-797 LADLQ
+797 LEELQ
-802 AAYAENQ
+802 AAYADNMAMQEQ
-809 AAIAEIEGSW
+809 CEATMQEYADASAAA
-819 EAVTEETVTYED
+819 AEETVGYDEAIST
-831 AVSSAISSVQ
+831 AVSSVQ
-841 SEVTALAEAYDTAY
+841 EDIDALAEAYDTAY

-870 TMATETETSVSQ
+870 TMATETETSIADMQTAFDSQ
-882 MQSSLESQVEYLN
+882 IEYLN

-909 DEGLIASLSDGS
+909 NEGLIASLSDGS
-921 AESAGYLNA
+921 EESAGYLNA
-930 IIENIEALGSST
+930 IIENIENLGSTT
-942 SEAQQFVDEF
+942 SEAQQFVDNF
-952 NATFSN
+952 NSSFQQ
-958 VEAAKDEFAG
+958 VETAKDEFAG

-1073 LIVGSGG
+1073 LIVGGGG

-1099 RSRETGVY
+1099 RSQETGVY

-1133 EIAGKGSIQLAGGK
+1133 EIAGKGSIQLTGGK
-1147 VDEETLIAFLY
+1147 ADEETLIAFLY
-1158 EYLKPVLAEVLV
+1158 EYLKPILAEVLT

>member
-32 QWQRAESVADSTF
+32 QWQRAESVVDSAF
-45 DTATRGAQTTAQAAR
+45 DTATRGAQTTAQAAS

-174 GAAFEVADGFTE
+174 GAAYEVVDGFTE
-186 AEKIVTGMTG
+186 AEKIVTSMTG

-206 ESAERVFSS
+206 ESAEQVFSS

-376 GGETASAAFFEVVNA
+376 GGEVASAAFFEVVNA

-426 IEGGTIDVDNALATV
+426 IETGTINVDTALATV

-458 VSTAFSTAVEPAVSG
+458 VSTAFTSAVEPAVSG
-473 LSNGI
+473 LSNGV
-478 ASVVKNIGDFL
+478 ASVVKSTGDFL

-542 WVALAITGV
+542 WVALAVTGV
-551 VAAATAM
+551 VAAVGAL

-564 SKSEYET
+564 SETEYDT
-571 WTASTKKQYD
+571 WTASTKAQYD
-581 TLQDLNAEYETACET
+581 ALQDLNAEYETACDT

-604 LRLRYEIDDLSES
+604 LRLKYEMDDLNAS
-617 FEANKQTVEEFT
+617 FEANKMTVEEFVSQCEALVDSHDELAQSYADAT
-629 AEVDA
+629 AEIDSEEVGTLA
-634 LIEKNSELISSYE
+634 LI
-647 ESMETLDQN
+647 
-656 EIGTLS
+656 
-662 LVQKLEDLASQ
+662 QKLNDLATSSD
-673 TNRTVAQ
+673 RTATAQ
-680 EEQLKAVIAELNS
+680 MQMQSIVDSLNES
-693 ELPDLA
+693 FPNLA
-699 LSYDDVTDSAQN
+699 LSIDDVTENTDAMIASLKK
-711 WVDTIRMAAE
+711 AAE
-721 AQAAQERQAEQQ
+721 EQANQERYQESYDT
-733 RAYVDLL
+733 YVDLL

-748 EIAKAEEN
+748 QIAEAEEN
-756 LRLEQESFN
+756 IRLEQERMDNMS
-765 NTDWF
+765 
-770 FLSDQWIYQK
+770 
-780 TGWDPWN
+780 GWDHFW
-787 VTSIDEYEAA
+787 TAGEWDDLESYQAA
-797 LADLQ
+797 LEELQ
-802 AAYAENQ
+802 AAYADNMAMQEQ
-809 AAIAEIEGSW
+809 CEATMQEYADASAAA
-819 EAVTEETVTYED
+819 AEETVGYDEAIST
-831 AVSSAISSVQ
+831 AISSVQ
-841 SEVTALAEAYDTAY
+841 EDIDALAEAYDTAY

-870 TMATETETSVSQ
+870 TMATETETSIADMQTAFDSQ
-882 MQSSLESQVEYLN
+882 IEYLN

-909 DEGLIASLSDGS
+909 NEGLIASLSDGS
-921 AESAGYLNA
+921 EESAGYLNA
-930 IIENIEALGSST
+930 IIENIENLGSTT
-942 SEAQQFVDEF
+942 SEAQQFVDNF
-952 NATFSN
+952 NSSFQQ
-958 VEAAKDEFAG
+958 VETAKDEFAG

-1073 LIVGSGG
+1073 LIVGGGG

-1133 EIAGKGSIQLAGGK
+1133 EIAGKGSIQLTGGK
-1147 VDEETLIAFLY
+1147 ADEETLIAFLY
-1158 EYLKPVLAEVLV
+1158 EYLKPILAEVLT

>member
-32 QWQRAESVADSTF
+32 QWQRAESVADSAF
-45 DTATRGAQTTAQAAR
+45 DTTTRGAQTTAQAAR

-174 GAAFEVADGFTE
+174 GAAYEVVDGFTE

-376 GGETASAAFFEVVNA
+376 GGEVASAAFFEVVNA

-426 IEGGTIDVDNALATV
+426 IETGTINVDNALATV

-458 VSTAFSTAVEPAVSG
+458 VSTAFTSAVEPAVSG
-473 LSNGI
+473 LSNGV
-478 ASVVKNIGDFL
+478 ASVVKSTGDFL

-542 WVALAITGV
+542 WVALAVTGV
-551 VAAATAM
+551 VAAVGAL

-564 SKSEYET
+564 SETEYDT
-571 WTASTKKQYD
+571 WTASTKAQYD
-581 TLQDLNAEYETACET
+581 ALQDLNAEYETACDT

-604 LRLRYEIDDLSES
+604 LRLKYEMDDLNAS
-617 FEANKQTVEEFT
+617 FEANKMTVEEFVSQCEALIDSHDELAQSYADAT
-629 AEVDA
+629 AEIDSEEVGTLA
-634 LIEKNSELISSYE
+634 LI
-647 ESMETLDQN
+647 
-656 EIGTLS
+656 
-662 LVQKLEDLASQ
+662 QKLNDLATSSD
-673 TNRTVAQ
+673 RTATAQ
-680 EEQLKAVIAELNS
+680 MQMQSIVDSLNES
-693 ELPDLA
+693 FPDLA
-699 LSYDDVTDSAQN
+699 LSIDDVTENTDAMIASLKKA
-711 WVDTIRMAAE
+711 TE
-721 AQAAQERQAEQQ
+721 EQANQERYQESYDT
-733 RAYVDLL
+733 YVDLL

-748 EIAKAEEN
+748 QIAEAEEN
-756 LRLEQESFN
+756 IRLEQERMDNMS
-765 NTDWF
+765 
-770 FLSDQWIYQK
+770 
-780 TGWDPWN
+780 GWDHFW
-787 VTSIDEYEAA
+787 TAGEWDDLESYQAA
-797 LADLQ
+797 LEELQ
-802 AAYAENQ
+802 AAYADNMAMQEQ
-809 AAIAEIEGSW
+809 CEATMQEYADASAAA
-819 EAVTEETVTYED
+819 AEETVGYDEAIST
-831 AVSSAISSVQ
+831 AISSVQ
-841 SEVTALAEAYDTAY
+841 EDIDALAEAYDTAY

-870 TMATETETSVSQ
+870 TMATETETSIADMQTAFDSQ
-882 MQSSLESQVEYLN
+882 IEYLN

-909 DEGLIASLSDGS
+909 NEGLIASLSDGS
-921 AESAGYLNA
+921 EESAGYLNA
-930 IIENIEALGSST
+930 IIENIENLGSTT
-942 SEAQQFVDEF
+942 SEAQQFVDNF
-952 NATFSN
+952 NSSFQQ
-958 VEAAKDEFAG
+958 VETAKDEFAG

-1073 LIVGSGG
+1073 LIVGGGG

-1099 RSRETGVY
+1099 RSQETGVY
-1107 LPAGDFG
+1107 LPAGNFG

-1133 EIAGKGSIQLAGGK
+1133 EIAGKGSIQLTGGK
-1147 VDEETLIAFLY
+1147 ADEETLIAFLY
-1158 EYLKPVLAEVLV
+1158 EYLKPILAEVLT

>member
-32 QWQRAESVADSTF
+32 QWQRAESVVDSAF
-45 DTATRGAQTTAQAAR
+45 DTATRGAQTTAQAAS

-174 GAAFEVADGFTE
+174 GAAYEVVDGFTE

-206 ESAERVFSS
+206 ESAEQVFSS

-376 GGETASAAFFEVVNA
+376 GGEVASAAFFEVVNA

-426 IEGGTIDVDNALATV
+426 IETGTINVDTALATV

-458 VSTAFSTAVEPAVSG
+458 VSTAFTSAVEPAVSG
-473 LSNGI
+473 LSNGV
-478 ASVVKNIGDFL
+478 ASVVKSTGDFL

-542 WVALAITGV
+542 WVALAVTGV
-551 VAAATAM
+551 VAAVGAL

-564 SKSEYET
+564 SETEYDT
-571 WTASTKKQYD
+571 WTASTKAQYD
-581 TLQDLNAEYETACET
+581 ALQDLNAEYETACDT

-604 LRLRYEIDDLSES
+604 LRLKYEMDDLNAS
-617 FEANKQTVEEFT
+617 FEANKMTVEEFVSQCEALVDSHDELAQSYADAT
-629 AEVDA
+629 AEIDSEEVGTLA
-634 LIEKNSELISSYE
+634 LI
-647 ESMETLDQN
+647 
-656 EIGTLS
+656 
-662 LVQKLEDLASQ
+662 QKLNDLATSSD
-673 TNRTVAQ
+673 RTATAQ
-680 EEQLKAVIAELNS
+680 MQMQSIVDSLNES
-693 ELPDLA
+693 FPNLA
-699 LSYDDVTDSAQN
+699 LSIDDVTENTDAMIASLKK
-711 WVDTIRMAAE
+711 AAE
-721 AQAAQERQAEQQ
+721 EQANQERYQESYDT
-733 RAYVDLL
+733 YVDLL

-748 EIAKAEEN
+748 QIAEAEEN
-756 LRLEQESFN
+756 IRLEQERMDNMS
-765 NTDWF
+765 
-770 FLSDQWIYQK
+770 
-780 TGWDPWN
+780 GWDHFW
-787 VTSIDEYEAA
+787 TAGEWDDLESYQAA
-797 LADLQ
+797 LEELQ
-802 AAYAENQ
+802 AAYADNMAMQEQ
-809 AAIAEIEGSW
+809 CEATMQEYADASAAA
-819 EAVTEETVTYED
+819 AEETVGYDEAIST
-831 AVSSAISSVQ
+831 AISSVQ
-841 SEVTALAEAYDTAY
+841 EDIDALAEAYDTAY

-870 TMATETETSVSQ
+870 TMATETETSIADMQTAFDSQ
-882 MQSSLESQVEYLN
+882 IEYLN

-909 DEGLIASLSDGS
+909 NEGLIASLSDGS
-921 AESAGYLNA
+921 EESAGYLNA
-930 IIENIEALGSST
+930 IIENIENLGSTT
-942 SEAQQFVDEF
+942 SEAQQFVDNF
-952 NATFSN
+952 NSSFQQ
-958 VEAAKDEFAG
+958 VETAKDEFAG

-1073 LIVGSGG
+1073 LIVGGGG

-1133 EIAGKGSIQLAGGK
+1133 EIAGKGSIQLTGGK
-1147 VDEETLIAFLY
+1147 ADEETLIAFLY
-1158 EYLKPVLAEVLV
+1158 EYLKPILAEVLT

>member
-32 QWQRAESVADSTF
+32 QWQRAESVADSAF
-45 DTATRGAQTTAQAAR
+45 DTATRGAQTTAQAAS

-174 GAAFEVADGFTE
+174 GAAYEVVDGFTE

-376 GGETASAAFFEVVNA
+376 GGEVASTAFFEVVNA

-426 IEGGTIDVDNALATV
+426 IETGTINVDNALATV
-441 TDQAGSLSDNW
+441 TGQAGSLSDNW

-458 VSTAFSTAVEPAVSG
+458 VSTAFTSAVEPAVSG
-473 LSNGI
+473 LSNGV
-478 ASVVKNIGDFL
+478 ASVVKSTGDFL

-542 WVALAITGV
+542 WVALAVTGV
-551 VAAATAM
+551 VAAVGAL

-564 SKSEYET
+564 SETEYDT
-571 WTASTKKQYD
+571 WTASTKAQYD
-581 TLQDLNAEYETACET
+581 ALQDLNAEYETACDT

-604 LRLRYEIDDLSES
+604 LRLKYEMDDLNAS
-617 FEANKQTVEEFT
+617 FEANKMTVEEFVSQCEALVDSHDELAQSYADAT
-629 AEVDA
+629 AEIDSEEVGTLA
-634 LIEKNSELISSYE
+634 LI
-647 ESMETLDQN
+647 
-656 EIGTLS
+656 
-662 LVQKLEDLASQ
+662 QKLNDLATSSD
-673 TNRTVAQ
+673 RTATAQ
-680 EEQLKAVIAELNS
+680 MQMQSIVDSLNES
-693 ELPDLA
+693 FPNLA
-699 LSYDDVTDSAQN
+699 LSIDDVTENTDAMIASLKK
-711 WVDTIRMAAE
+711 AAE
-721 AQAAQERQAEQQ
+721 EQANQERYQESYDT
-733 RAYVDLL
+733 YVDLL

-748 EIAKAEEN
+748 QIAEAEEN
-756 LRLEQESFN
+756 IRLEQERMDNMS
-765 NTDWF
+765 
-770 FLSDQWIYQK
+770 
-780 TGWDPWN
+780 GWDHFW
-787 VTSIDEYEAA
+787 TAGEWDDLESYQAA
-797 LADLQ
+797 LEELQ
-802 AAYAENQ
+802 AAYADNMAMQEQ
-809 AAIAEIEGSW
+809 CEATMQEYADASAAA
-819 EAVTEETVTYED
+819 AEETVGYDEAIST
-831 AVSSAISSVQ
+831 AVSSVQ
-841 SEVTALAEAYDTAY
+841 EDIDALAEAYDTAY

-870 TMATETETSVSQ
+870 TMATETETSIADMQTAFDSQ
-882 MQSSLESQVEYLN
+882 IEYLN

-909 DEGLIASLSDGS
+909 NEGLIASLSDGS
-921 AESAGYLNA
+921 EESAGYLNA
-930 IIENIEALGSST
+930 IIENIENLGSTT
-942 SEAQQFVDEF
+942 SEAQQFVDNF
-952 NATFSN
+952 NSSFQQ
-958 VEAAKDEFAG
+958 VETAKDEFAG

-1073 LIVGSGG
+1073 LIVGGGG

-1133 EIAGKGSIQLAGGK
+1133 EIAGKGSIQLTGGK
-1147 VDEETLIAFLY
+1147 ADEETLIAFLY
-1158 EYLKPVLAEVLV
+1158 EYLKPILAEVLT

>member
-32 QWQRAESVADSTF
+32 QWQRVENVADSAF
-45 DTATRGAQTTAQAAR
+45 DTATRGAQTTVQAAGNL
-60 SLGDTLDDA
+60 SNTLDDT
-69 SQSFNDAADAAD
+69 SQSFSDAADAAD
-81 YWTDKIGNYDKSA
+81 YWTDAVGNYDRA
-94 MEAIYSTQELVEMGF
+94 ALEAIYSTQELVDMGF
-109 KTEDALKAEA
+109 KTEDALEAEA
-119 AAAKKAEDALDDLD
+119 AAARQAENALEDLD

-152 ALAQISSTLASV
+152 ALSQISSALASA

-196 ATGPELDSLM
+196 ATGPELDAFM
-206 ESAERVFSS
+206 ESAERVFAS

-228 ASVRRSTGLVGDE
+228 AAVQRSTGLAGDE
-241 LEQATSAGLALEET
+241 LERATNAGLTLEDT
-255 LGYDVAETSRTASSL
+255 LGYDVSETSRTASSL

-359 FEAMGMNADEMT
+359 FEALGMNADEMT

-391 LNAME
+391 LNAMD

-414 DLEANVLPVLSS
+414 DLEATVLPVLSS
-426 IEGGTIDVDNALATV
+426 IENGTIDVDNALATV

-458 VSTAFSTAVEPAVSG
+458 VSAAFTTAVEPAVSG

-478 ASVVKNIGDFL
+478 ASVVKSTGDFL

-496 KAITAIGVGL
+496 KVITAIGVGL

-521 VAIPAVTAFGVAL
+521 VAIPAVTAFGIAL

-542 WVALAITGV
+542 WVALAVTGV
-551 VAAATAM
+551 VAAVGAL
-558 VALFQD
+558 VALFQ
-564 SKSEYET
+564 SSETEYDT
-571 WTASTKKQYD
+571 WTASTKEQYD
-581 TLQDLNAEYETACET
+581 ALQDLNAEYETACDT

-604 LRLRYEIDDLSES
+604 LRLKYEMDDLNAS
-617 FEANKQTVEEFT
+617 FEANKMTVEEFVAQCEALVDSHEELAQSYADTT
-629 AEVDA
+629 AEIDSEEVGTLA
-634 LIEKNSELISSYE
+634 LI
-647 ESMETLDQN
+647 
-656 EIGTLS
+656 
-662 LVQKLEDLASQ
+662 QKLNDLASSSD
-673 TNRTVAQ
+673 RTATAQ
-680 EEQLKAVIAELNS
+680 MQMQSIVDSLNES
-693 ELPDLA
+693 FPDLA
-699 LSYDDVTDSAQN
+699 LSIDDVTENTDAMIASLKK
-711 WVDTIRMAAE
+711 AAE
-721 AQAAQERQAEQQ
+721 EQAAQERYQESYDT
-733 RAYVDLL
+733 YVDLL

-748 EIAKAEEN
+748 QIAEAEEN
-756 LRLEQESFN
+756 IRLEQERMDGMS
-765 NTDWF
+765 
-770 FLSDQWIYQK
+770 
-780 TGWDPWN
+780 GWDHFW
-787 VTSIDEYEAA
+787 TAGEWDDLESYQAA
-797 LADLQ
+797 LEELQ
-802 AAYAENQ
+802 AAYADNQ
-809 AAIAEIEGSW
+809 AMQEQCTATMQEYADAS
-819 EAVTEETVTYED
+819 ATAAEETVGYDEAIST
-831 AVSSAISSVQ
+831 AISSVQ
-841 SEVTALAEAYDTAY
+841 EDIDALAAAYDEAY

-870 TMATETETSVSQ
+870 TMTTETETSIAD
-882 MQSSLESQVEYLN
+882 MQAALESQVEYLT

-909 DEGLIASLSDGS
+909 NEGLIASLSDGS
-921 AESAGYLNA
+921 EESAAYLGT
-930 IIENIEALGSST
+930 IIENIESLGSTT
-942 SEAQQFVDEF
+942 SEAQQFVDNF
-952 NATFSN
+952 NASFEQ
-958 VEAAKDEFAG
+958 VETAKDEFAG
-968 TVASMETDFDAK
+968 TVASMQTDFDAK

-1001 AAAAKATMSAYTQA
+1001 AAAAKETMAAYTQA
-1015 IRDNTRGAVSAA
+1015 IRDNTQGAVSAA

-1036 ALDTSYS
+1036 ALDTSYT
-1043 GGSSGVTVPGH
+1043 GGTSGVTVPGH
-1054 AAGTTDAEDVF
+1054 ASGTTDAEDVF

-1073 LIVGSGG
+1073 LIVGGGG

-1085 ADETRKIIAALDNM
+1085 ADETRKIIAALDGM
-1099 RSRETGVY
+1099 RGHETGLY
-1107 LPAGDFG
+1107 LPAPDFG
-1114 ADLPAIRTDNSG
+1114 ADVPTIRTDNSG

-1133 EIAGKGSIQLAGGK
+1133 EIAGKGNIELTGSK
-1147 VDEETLIAFLY
+1147 VDQETLLAFLY
-1158 EYLKPVLAEVLV
+1158 EYLKPVLAEIMT

>member
-32 QWQRAESVADSTF
+32 QWQRAESVVDSAF
-45 DTATRGAQTTAQAAR
+45 DTATRGAQTTAQAAS

-174 GAAFEVADGFTE
+174 GAAYEVVDGFTE

-206 ESAERVFSS
+206 ESAEQVFSS

-376 GGETASAAFFEVVNA
+376 GGEVASAAFFEVVNA

-426 IEGGTIDVDNALATV
+426 IETGTINVDTALATV

-458 VSTAFSTAVEPAVSG
+458 VSTAFTSAVEPAVSG
-473 LSNGI
+473 LSNGV
-478 ASVVKNIGDFL
+478 ASVVKSTGDFL

-542 WVALAITGV
+542 WVALAVTGV
-551 VAAATAM
+551 VAAVGAL

-564 SKSEYET
+564 SETEYDT
-571 WTASTKKQYD
+571 WTASTKAQYD
-581 TLQDLNAEYETACET
+581 ALQDLNAEYETACDT

-604 LRLRYEIDDLSES
+604 LRLKYEMDDLNAS
-617 FEANKQTVEEFT
+617 FEANKMTVEEFVSQCEALVDSHDELAQSYADAT
-629 AEVDA
+629 AEIDSEEVGTLA
-634 LIEKNSELISSYE
+634 LI
-647 ESMETLDQN
+647 
-656 EIGTLS
+656 
-662 LVQKLEDLASQ
+662 QKLNDLATSSD
-673 TNRTVAQ
+673 RTATAQ
-680 EEQLKAVIAELNS
+680 MQMQSIVDSLNES
-693 ELPDLA
+693 FPNLA
-699 LSYDDVTDSAQN
+699 LSIDDVTENTDAMIASLKK
-711 WVDTIRMAAE
+711 AAE
-721 AQAAQERQAEQQ
+721 EQANQERYQESYDT
-733 RAYVDLL
+733 YVDLL

-748 EIAKAEEN
+748 QIAEAEEN
-756 LRLEQESFN
+756 IRLEQERMDNMS
-765 NTDWF
+765 
-770 FLSDQWIYQK
+770 
-780 TGWDPWN
+780 GWDHFW
-787 VTSIDEYEAA
+787 TAGEWDDLESYQAA
-797 LADLQ
+797 LEELQ
-802 AAYAENQ
+802 AAYADNMAMQEQ
-809 AAIAEIEGSW
+809 CEATMQEYADASAAA
-819 EAVTEETVTYED
+819 AEETVGYDEAIST
-831 AVSSAISSVQ
+831 AISSVQ
-841 SEVTALAEAYDTAY
+841 EDIDALCTCTYRFE
-855 ESARTSIDGQIGLFD
+855 DGQVIK
-870 TMATETETSVSQ
+870 E
-882 MQSSLESQVEYLN
+882 
-895 TYSENLRKAAEYGL
+895 K
-909 DEGLIASLSDGS
+909 
-921 AESAGYLNA
+921 
-930 IIENIEALGSST
+930 
-942 SEAQQFVDEF
+942 
-952 NATFSN
+952 
-958 VEAAKDEFAG
+958 K
-968 TVASMETDFDAK
+968 
-980 MTEIEGRLDTA
+980 
-991 IDNMNMDTDA
+991 
-1001 AAAAKATMSAYTQA
+1001 
-1015 IRDNTRGAVSAA
+1015 
-1027 EAAAAAVAA
+1027 
-1036 ALDTSYS
+1036 
-1043 GGSSGVTVPGH
+1043 
-1054 AAGTTDAEDVF
+1054 
-1065 VAGENGPE
+1065 
-1073 LIVGSGG
+1073 
-1080 STVFP
+1080 
-1085 ADETRKIIAALDNM
+1085 
-1099 RSRETGVY
+1099 
-1107 LPAGDFG
+1107 
-1114 ADLPAIRTDNSG
+1114 
-1126 GERKVYL
+1126 
-1133 EIAGKGSIQLAGGK
+1133 
-1147 VDEETLIAFLY
+1147 EE
-1158 EYLKPVLAEVLV
+1158 
-1170 QEIFEE
+1170 
-1176 GDQSYEY
+1176 

>member
-32 QWQRAESVADSTF
+32 QWQRAESVADSAF

-139 GDSQEEMGDKGAD
+139 SDSQEEMGDKGAD

-174 GAAFEVADGFTE
+174 GAAYEVADGFTE

-206 ESAERVFSS
+206 ESVERVFAS

-376 GGETASAAFFEVVNA
+376 GGEVASAAFFEVVNA

-426 IEGGTIDVDNALATV
+426 IETGTINVDNALATV

-458 VSTAFSTAVEPAVSG
+458 VSTAFSSAVEPAVSG
-473 LSNGI
+473 LSNGV

-489 QEHPAVT
+489 QEHPVVT
-496 KAITAIGVGL
+496 KAIAAIGVGL

-542 WVALAITGV
+542 WVALAVTGV
-551 VAAATAM
+551 VAAVGAL

-564 SKSEYET
+564 SETEYDT
-571 WTASTKKQYD
+571 WTASTKAQYD
-581 TLQDLNAEYETACET
+581 ALQDLNAEYETACET

-604 LRLRYEIDDLSES
+604 LRLKYEMDDLNAS
-617 FEANKQTVEEFT
+617 FEANKMTVEEFVSQCEALVDSHDELAQSYADAT
-629 AEVDA
+629 AEIDSEEVGTLA
-634 LIEKNSELISSYE
+634 LI
-647 ESMETLDQN
+647 
-656 EIGTLS
+656 
-662 LVQKLEDLASQ
+662 QKLNDLATSSD
-673 TNRTVAQ
+673 RTATAQ
-680 EEQLKAVIAELNS
+680 MQMQSIVDSLNES
-693 ELPDLA
+693 FPDLA
-699 LSYDDVTDSAQN
+699 LSIDDVTENTDAMIASLKK
-711 WVDTIRMAAE
+711 AAE
-721 AQAAQERQAEQQ
+721 EQANQERYQESYDT
-733 RAYVDLL
+733 YVDLL

-748 EIAKAEEN
+748 QIAEAEEN
-756 LRLEQESFN
+756 IRLEQERMDSM
-765 NTDWF
+765 
-770 FLSDQWIYQK
+770 S
-780 TGWDPWN
+780 GWDHFW
-787 VTSIDEYEAA
+787 TAGEWDDLESYQAA
-797 LADLQ
+797 LEELQ
-802 AAYAENQ
+802 AAYADNMAMQEQ
-809 AAIAEIEGSW
+809 CEATMQEYADASAVAA
-819 EAVTEETVTYED
+819 EETVGYDEAIST
-831 AVSSAISSVQ
+831 AISSVQ
-841 SEVTALAEAYDTAY
+841 EDIDALAEAYDTAY

-870 TMATETETSVSQ
+870 TMATETETSIADMQTAFDSQ
-882 MQSSLESQVEYLN
+882 IEYLN

-909 DEGLIASLSDGS
+909 NEGLIASLSDGS
-921 AESAGYLNA
+921 EESAGYLNA
-930 IIENIEALGSST
+930 IIENIENLGSTT
-942 SEAQQFVDEF
+942 SEAQQFVDNF
-952 NATFSN
+952 NSSFQQ
-958 VEAAKDEFAG
+958 VETAKDEFAG

-1054 AAGTTDAEDVF
+1054 AAGTTDAEEVF

-1073 LIVGSGG
+1073 LIVGGGG

-1133 EIAGKGSIQLAGGK
+1133 EIAGKGSIQLTGGK
-1147 VDEETLIAFLY
+1147 ADEETLIAFLY
-1158 EYLKPVLAEVLV
+1158 EYLKPILAEVLT

>member
-32 QWQRAESVADSTF
+32 QWQRAESVADSAF

-139 GDSQEEMGDKGAD
+139 SDSQEEMGDKGAD

-174 GAAFEVADGFTE
+174 GAAYEVVDGFTE

-376 GGETASAAFFEVVNA
+376 GGEVASAAFFEVVNA

-426 IEGGTIDVDNALATV
+426 IETGTINVDNALATV

-458 VSTAFSTAVEPAVSG
+458 VSTAFTSAVEPAVSG
-473 LSNGI
+473 LSNGV
-478 ASVVKNIGDFL
+478 ASVVKSAGDFL

-542 WVALAITGV
+542 WVALAVTGV
-551 VAAATAM
+551 VAAVGAL

-564 SKSEYET
+564 SETEYDT
-571 WTASTKKQYD
+571 WTASTKAQYD
-581 TLQDLNAEYETACET
+581 TLQGLNAEYETACDT

-604 LRLRYEIDDLSES
+604 LRLKYEMDDLNAS
-617 FEANKQTVEEFT
+617 FEANKMTVEEFVSQCEALVDSHDELAQSYADAT
-629 AEVDA
+629 AEIDSEEVGTLA
-634 LIEKNSELISSYE
+634 LI
-647 ESMETLDQN
+647 
-656 EIGTLS
+656 
-662 LVQKLEDLASQ
+662 QKLNDLATSSD
-673 TNRTVAQ
+673 RTATAQ
-680 EEQLKAVIAELNS
+680 MQMQSIVDSLNES
-693 ELPDLA
+693 FPDLA
-699 LSYDDVTDSAQN
+699 LSIDDVTENTDAMIASLKK
-711 WVDTIRMAAE
+711 AAE
-721 AQAAQERQAEQQ
+721 EQANQERYQESYDT
-733 RAYVDLL
+733 YVDLL

-748 EIAKAEEN
+748 QIAEAEEN
-756 LRLEQESFN
+756 IRLEQERMDNMS
-765 NTDWF
+765 
-770 FLSDQWIYQK
+770 
-780 TGWDPWN
+780 GWDHFW
-787 VTSIDEYEAA
+787 TAGEWDDLESYQAA
-797 LADLQ
+797 LEELQ
-802 AAYAENQ
+802 AAYADNMAMQEQ
-809 AAIAEIEGSW
+809 CEATMQEYADASAAA
-819 EAVTEETVTYED
+819 AEETVGYDEAIST
-831 AVSSAISSVQ
+831 AVSSVQ
-841 SEVTALAEAYDTAY
+841 EDIDALVEAYDTAY

-870 TMATETETSVSQ
+870 TMATETETSIADMQTAFDSQ
-882 MQSSLESQVEYLN
+882 IEYLN

-1073 LIVGSGG
+1073 LIVGGGG

-1133 EIAGKGSIQLAGGK
+1133 EIAGKGSIQLTGGK
-1147 VDEETLIAFLY
+1147 ADEETLIAFLY
-1158 EYLKPVLAEVLV
+1158 EYLKPILAEVLT

>member
-32 QWQRAESVADSTF
+32 QWQRAESVADSAF
-45 DTATRGAQTTAQAAR
+45 DTATRGAQTTAQVAS

-174 GAAFEVADGFTE
+174 GAAYEVVDGFTE

-206 ESAERVFSS
+206 ESAERVFTS

-376 GGETASAAFFEVVNA
+376 GGEVASAAFFEVVNA

-426 IEGGTIDVDNALATV
+426 IETGTINVDNALATV

-458 VSTAFSTAVEPAVSG
+458 VSTAFTSAVEPAVSG
-473 LSNGI
+473 LSNGV
-478 ASVVKNIGDFL
+478 ASVVKSTGDFL

-542 WVALAITGV
+542 WVALAVTGV
-551 VAAATAM
+551 VAAVGAL

-564 SKSEYET
+564 SETEYDT
-571 WTASTKKQYD
+571 WTASTKAQYD
-581 TLQDLNAEYETACET
+581 ALQDLNAEYETACDT

-604 LRLRYEIDDLSES
+604 LRLKYEMDDLNAS
-617 FEANKQTVEEFT
+617 FEANKMTVEEFVSQCEALVDSHDELAQSYADAT
-629 AEVDA
+629 AEIDSEEVGTLA
-634 LIEKNSELISSYE
+634 LI
-647 ESMETLDQN
+647 
-656 EIGTLS
+656 
-662 LVQKLEDLASQ
+662 QKLNDLATSSD
-673 TNRTVAQ
+673 RTATAQ
-680 EEQLKAVIAELNS
+680 MQMQSIVDSLNES
-693 ELPDLA
+693 FPNLA
-699 LSYDDVTDSAQN
+699 LSIDDVTENTDAMIASLKK
-711 WVDTIRMAAE
+711 AAE
-721 AQAAQERQAEQQ
+721 EQANQERYQESYDT
-733 RAYVDLL
+733 YVDLL

-748 EIAKAEEN
+748 QIAEAEEN
-756 LRLEQESFN
+756 IRLEQERMDNMS
-765 NTDWF
+765 
-770 FLSDQWIYQK
+770 
-780 TGWDPWN
+780 GWDHFW
-787 VTSIDEYEAA
+787 TAGEWDDLESYQAA
-797 LADLQ
+797 LEELQ
-802 AAYAENQ
+802 AAYADNMAMQEQ
-809 AAIAEIEGSW
+809 CEATMQEYADASAAA
-819 EAVTEETVTYED
+819 AEETVGYDEAIST
-831 AVSSAISSVQ
+831 AISSVQ
-841 SEVTALAEAYDTAY
+841 EDINALAEAYDTAY

-870 TMATETETSVSQ
+870 TMATETETSIADMQTAFDSQ
-882 MQSSLESQVEYLN
+882 IEYLN

-909 DEGLIASLSDGS
+909 NEGLIASLSDGS
-921 AESAGYLNA
+921 EESAGYLNA
-930 IIENIEALGSST
+930 IIENIENLGSTT
-942 SEAQQFVDEF
+942 SEAQQFVDNF
-952 NATFSN
+952 NSSFQQ
-958 VEAAKDEFAG
+958 VETAKDEFAG

-1073 LIVGSGG
+1073 LIVGGGG

-1133 EIAGKGSIQLAGGK
+1133 EIAGKGSIQLTGGK
-1147 VDEETLIAFLY
+1147 ADEETLIAFLY
-1158 EYLKPVLAEVLV
+1158 EYLKPILAEVLT

>member
-32 QWQRAESVADSTF
+32 QWQRVESVADSAF
-45 DTATRGAQTTAQAAR
+45 DTTTRGAQTTAQAAR

-164 GIVAGLKEIA
+164 GIVASLKEIA
-174 GAAFEVADGFTE
+174 GAAYEVVDGFTE

-376 GGETASAAFFEVVNA
+376 GGEVASTAFFEVVNA

-426 IEGGTIDVDNALATV
+426 IETGTINVDNALATV

-458 VSTAFSTAVEPAVSG
+458 VSTAFSSAVEPAVSG
-473 LSNGI
+473 LSNGV

-542 WVALAITGV
+542 WVALAVTGV
-551 VAAATAM
+551 VAAVGAL

-564 SKSEYET
+564 SETEYDT
-571 WTASTKKQYD
+571 WTASTKAQYD
-581 TLQDLNAEYETACET
+581 ALQDLNAEYETACDT

-604 LRLRYEIDDLSES
+604 LRLKYEMDDLNAS
-617 FEANKQTVEEFT
+617 FEANKMTVEEFVSQCEALVDSHDELAQSYADAT
-629 AEVDA
+629 AEIDSEEVGTLA
-634 LIEKNSELISSYE
+634 LI
-647 ESMETLDQN
+647 
-656 EIGTLS
+656 
-662 LVQKLEDLASQ
+662 QKLNDLATSSD
-673 TNRTVAQ
+673 RTATAQ
-680 EEQLKAVIAELNS
+680 MQMQSIVDSLNES
-693 ELPDLA
+693 FPDLA
-699 LSYDDVTDSAQN
+699 LSIDDVTENTDAMIASLKK
-711 WVDTIRMAAE
+711 AAE
-721 AQAAQERQAEQQ
+721 EQANQERYQESYDT
-733 RAYVDLL
+733 YVDLL

-748 EIAKAEEN
+748 QIAEAEEN
-756 LRLEQESFN
+756 IRLEQERMDNMS
-765 NTDWF
+765 
-770 FLSDQWIYQK
+770 
-780 TGWDPWN
+780 GWDHFW
-787 VTSIDEYEAA
+787 TAGEWDDLESYQAA
-797 LADLQ
+797 LEELQ
-802 AAYAENQ
+802 AAYADTMAMQEQ
-809 AAIAEIEGSW
+809 CEATMQEYADASAAA
-819 EAVTEETVTYED
+819 AEETVGYDEAIST
-831 AVSSAISSVQ
+831 AISSVQ
-841 SEVTALAEAYDTAY
+841 EDIDALVEAYDTAY

-870 TMATETETSVSQ
+870 TMATETETSIADMQTAFDSQ
-882 MQSSLESQVEYLN
+882 IEYLN

-909 DEGLIASLSDGS
+909 NEGLIASLSDGS
-921 AESAGYLNA
+921 EESAGYLNA
-930 IIENIEALGSST
+930 IIENIENLGSTT
-942 SEAQQFVDEF
+942 SEAQQFVDNF
-952 NATFSN
+952 NSSFQQ
-958 VEAAKDEFAG
+958 VETAKDEFAG

-1073 LIVGSGG
+1073 LIVGGGG

-1085 ADETRKIIAALDNM
+1085 ADETRKIIAALDNI

-1133 EIAGKGSIQLAGGK
+1133 EIAGKGSIQLTGGK
-1147 VDEETLIAFLY
+1147 ADEETLIAFLY
-1158 EYLKPVLAEVLV
+1158 EYLKPILAEVLT

>member
-32 QWQRAESVADSTF
+32 QWQRAESVADSAF

-139 GDSQEEMGDKGAD
+139 SDSQEEMGDKGAD

-174 GAAFEVADGFTE
+174 GAAYEVVDGFTE

-376 GGETASAAFFEVVNA
+376 GGEVASTAFFEVVNA

-426 IEGGTIDVDNALATV
+426 IETGTINVDNALATV

-458 VSTAFSTAVEPAVSG
+458 VSTAFTSAVEPAVSG
-473 LSNGI
+473 LSNGV
-478 ASVVKNIGDFL
+478 ASVVKSAGDFL

-542 WVALAITGV
+542 WVALAVTGV
-551 VAAATAM
+551 VAAVGAL

-564 SKSEYET
+564 SETEYDT
-571 WTASTKKQYD
+571 WTASTKAQYD
-581 TLQDLNAEYETACET
+581 ALQDLNAEYETACDT

-604 LRLRYEIDDLSES
+604 LRLKYEMDDLNAS
-617 FEANKQTVEEFT
+617 FEANKMTVEEFVSQCEALVDSHDELAQSYADAT
-629 AEVDA
+629 AEIDSEEVGTLA
-634 LIEKNSELISSYE
+634 LI
-647 ESMETLDQN
+647 
-656 EIGTLS
+656 
-662 LVQKLEDLASQ
+662 QKLNDLATSSD
-673 TNRTVAQ
+673 RTATAQ
-680 EEQLKAVIAELNS
+680 MQMQSIVDSLNES
-693 ELPDLA
+693 FPDLA
-699 LSYDDVTDSAQN
+699 LSIDDVTENTDAMIASLKK
-711 WVDTIRMAAE
+711 AAE
-721 AQAAQERQAEQQ
+721 EQANQERYQESYDT
-733 RAYVDLL
+733 YVDLL

-748 EIAKAEEN
+748 QIAEAEEN
-756 LRLEQESFN
+756 IRLEQERMDNMS
-765 NTDWF
+765 
-770 FLSDQWIYQK
+770 
-780 TGWDPWN
+780 GWDHFW
-787 VTSIDEYEAA
+787 TAGEWDDLESYQAA
-797 LADLQ
+797 LEELQ
-802 AAYAENQ
+802 AAYADNMAMQEQ
-809 AAIAEIEGSW
+809 CEATMQEYADASAAA
-819 EAVTEETVTYED
+819 AEETVGYDEAIST
-831 AVSSAISSVQ
+831 AVSSVQ
-841 SEVTALAEAYDTAY
+841 EDIDALAEAYDTAY

-870 TMATETETSVSQ
+870 TMATETETSIADMQTAFDSQ
-882 MQSSLESQVEYLN
+882 IEYLN

-909 DEGLIASLSDGS
+909 NEGLIASLSDGS
-921 AESAGYLNA
+921 EESAGYLNA
-930 IIENIEALGSST
+930 IIENIENLGSTT
-942 SEAQQFVDEF
+942 SEAQQFVDNF
-952 NATFSN
+952 NSSFQQ
-958 VEAAKDEFAG
+958 VETAKDEFAG

-1073 LIVGSGG
+1073 LIVGGGG

-1133 EIAGKGSIQLAGGK
+1133 EIAGKGSIQLTGGK
-1147 VDEETLIAFLY
+1147 ADEETLIAFLY
-1158 EYLKPVLAEVLV
+1158 EYLKPILAEVLT